1 MSNISYLISMNKLKN
16 YIAGQWLEGNG
27 EGIELRNAVNGELVA
42 ISDTDGINFE
52 EALDYGRTV
61 GYKNLSSMTFYDRG
75 EMLKKVALYL
85 LERKKKYYELS
96 YKTGATHADSWVD
109 IEGGFGTFFTYSGLA
124 KRMLP
129 NTPFWVDGD
138 MQKISANGTHLGTH
152 ILTPSEGVSVQIN
165 AYNFPVWGMLEK
177 LSTSL
182 LAGVP
187 SIVKPATPGSYL
199 TNAVFQDMIESG
211 LLPEGAIQ
219 LVCGEPGNI
228 LDFVQDGDSV
238 LFTGSAYTGRKL
250 KSLPSIAGN
259 AVRFNMEADSLNA
272 SILGLDAKPGTPEF
286 DLFIKEVRNEMT
298 TKAGQKCTAI
308 RRIIVPE
315 NLVGDVQNA
324 LSKALDQTKIGNPL
338 NRETRMGSIVGKKEL
353 EVLNQKIEKLK
364 SETELIYDGKHQLL
378 DADFESGAFFTPKV
392 FYNDRPFDKN
402 ISHEL
407 EAFGPVSTLMPYR
420 DADEAAAL
428 AKKGKG
434 SLVSS
439 IISHDDKFIADTA
452 WKIASSHGRI
462 FVLSRANAKEST
474 GHGSPLPTLMHGG
487 PGRAGGGEEMG
498 GLNGLHFF
506 LQKTAIQGSPDVLTA
521 ITKIYTQGA
530 EKKFSDKHPFQKY
543 FEEIEVGDS
552 LETAG
557 RTVTEADIVNFSNVS
572 WDHFY
577 AHTDATSL
585 NETIFDK
592 VVAHGYFI
600 LSAAAGLF
608 VSGKKGPV
616 IANYGLENC
625 SFFKP
630 VYAGDTIT
638 VYLTAKEKIN
648 RGVKGRNVP
657 SGVVKWLVEV
667 VNQREETV
675 CVATI
680 LTLVAKKSPF
690 VNLKVNSIKKILN
703 DLTENS
709 ERRFGE
715 MSPQMMVEHLEEVTR
730 NSTNTLNASD
740 FETIPPEHLEALQ
753 DWLYTDKKIRPG
765 AQYPLLKEG
774 EKPALRHKNLDTA
787 KEELLAAIKEF
798 NIYFRENPQAEHYH
812 PKFGMLN
819 REMWELFQRKHFTH
833 HLEQFNLI

>member
-1 MSNISYLISMNKLKN
+1 MEKLKN
-16 YIAGQWLEGNG
+16 YILGHWTLGNG
-27 EGIELRNAVNGELVA
+27 EEMPLYNAVTGDLVA
-42 ISDTDGINFE
+42 ISDTGGLDYQ
-52 EALDYGRTV
+52 EALHYGRTV

-75 EMLKKVALYL
+75 QMLKNIALYL

-129 NTPFWVDGD
+129 NTPFWVDGET
-138 MQKISANGTHLGTH
+138 QKISANGTFLGTH

-187 SIVKPATPGSYL
+187 AIVKPSPFGSYL
-199 TNAVFQDMIESG
+199 TNEVFKDMIGSG
-211 LLPEGAIQ
+211 FLPEGAIQ
-219 LVCGEPGNI
+219 LVCGEPGSI
-228 LDFVQDGDSV
+228 LDFMQDGDSV
-238 LFTGSAYTGRKL
+238 LFTGSATTGRKL
-250 KSLPSIAGN
+250 KYLPSIAGN

-272 SILGLDAKPGTPEF
+272 SILGLDAKVGTPEF
-286 DLFIKEVRNEMT
+286 NLFIKEVTREIT

-308 RRIIVPE
+308 RRIIVPDDLIDE
-315 NLVGDVQNA
+315 VRIA
-324 LSKALDQTKIGNPL
+324 LSKSLDAVKIGNPL
-338 NRETRMGSIVGKKEL
+338 SRDIRMGSLVGAQQKE
-353 EVLNQKIEKLK
+353 EVLKRINLLK
-364 SETELIYDGKHQLL
+364 SETELIYDGTHDLL
-378 DADFESGAFFTPKV
+378 DASYDRGAFLTPKI
-392 FYNDRPFDKN
+392 FFNDDPFVKN
-402 ISHEL
+402 ISHEM

-420 DADEAAAL
+420 DVEEAAEL
-428 AKKGKG
+428 AKRGKG
-434 SLVSS
+434 SLVGS
-439 IISHDDKFIADTA
+439 IVSYDEKFISQTA
-452 WKIASSHGRI
+452 WKIASQHGRI
-462 FVLSRANAKEST
+462 FVLNRDSAKEST

-506 LQKTAIQGSPDVLTA
+506 LQKTAIQGSPDVVSA
-521 ITKIYTQGA
+521 ITKVYQQGA
-530 EKKFSDKHPFQKY
+530 EKKYSDKHPFQNY
-543 FEEIEVGDS
+543 FEEVEIGDS

-557 RTVTEADIVNFSNVS
+557 RTITDADIVNFSNVS

-585 NETIFDK
+585 TGTIFDK
-592 VVAHGYFI
+592 TVAHGYFI

-648 RGVKGRNVP
+648 RGVKGRNIP

-667 VNQREETV
+667 VNQREELV

-690 VNLKVNSIKKILN
+690 IELNSTKIKKLLN
-703 DLTENS
+703 ALTIDSPRN
-709 ERRFGE
+709 FGE
-715 MSPQMMVEHLEEVTR
+715 MNPQMMIEHLAEVMQ
-730 NSTNTLNASD
+730 NGFGNLNPTD
-740 FETIPPEHLEALQ
+740 FSEIPQEHAEKLQ
-753 DWLYTDKKIRPG
+753 DWLYTNKKILPG
-765 AQYPLLKEG
+765 AKYPLLKDG
-774 EKPALRHKNLDTA
+774 EPMQLKFKNLEDA
-787 KEELLAAIKEF
+787 KIHLLEVLKEF
-798 NIYFRENPQAEHYH
+798 TVYYKENPEAEHFH

-819 REMWELFQRKHFTH
+819 KEMMELFHRKHFTH
-833 HLEQFNLI
+833 HFEQFNLL

>member
-1 MSNISYLISMNKLKN
+1 MKLKN
-16 YIAGQWLEGNG
+16 YIAGNWIKGSG
-27 EGIELRNAVNGELVA
+27 EGIKLLNAVNGELVA
-42 ISDTDGINFE
+42 ISDTEGINFE
-52 EALDYGRTV
+52 EALHYGRTV
-61 GYKNLSSMTFYDRG
+61 GYKNLSAMTFYDRG
-75 EMLKKVALYL
+75 EMLKKIALYL

-96 YKTGATHADSWVD
+96 YKTGATHVDSWVD

-129 NTPFWVDGD
+129 NTPFWVDGEI
-138 MQKISANGTHLGTH
+138 QKISANGTHLGTH

-165 AYNFPVWGMLEK
+165 AYNFPVWGMMEK

-187 SIVKPATPGSYL
+187 SVIKPATPGSYL
-199 TNAVFQDMIESG
+199 TQAVFQDMIESG
-211 LLPEGAIQ
+211 LLPEGALQ
-219 LVCGEPGNI
+219 LVAGEPGNI
-228 LDFVQDGDSV
+228 LDYVQDGDSV

-315 NLVGDVQNA
+315 HLVGDVQNA

-338 NRETRMGSIVGKKEL
+338 NRETRMGAIVGKKEL
-353 EVLNQKIEKLK
+353 EVLKGKINQLK
-364 SETELIYDGKHQLL
+364 SETELIYDGQHELL
-378 DADFESGAFFTPKV
+378 DADFESGAFMSPKV
-392 FYNDRPFDKN
+392 FYNDQPFEKN
-402 ISHEL
+402 ISHEV
-407 EAFGPVSTLMPYR
+407 EAFGPVSTLMPYK
-420 DADEAAAL
+420 DAEEAAAL
-428 AKKGKG
+428 AKRGKG
-434 SLVSS
+434 SLVGS
-439 IISHDDKFIADTA
+439 IVSHDEKFVAETS
-452 WKIASSHGRI
+452 WKMASAHGRI
-462 FVLSRANAKEST
+462 FVLNRDNAKEST

-506 LQKTAIQGSPDVLTA
+506 LQKTAIQGSPDILTA

-530 EKKFSDKHPFQKY
+530 DKKYSDKHPFQKY
-543 FEEIEVGDS
+543 FEEVEIGDS

-585 NETIFDK
+585 TGTIFDQP
-592 VVAHGYFI
+592 VAHGYFI

-616 IANYGLENC
+616 IANYGLENA

-648 RGVKGRNVP
+648 RGVKGRNIP

-667 VNQREETV
+667 VNQREEVV

-680 LTLVAKKSPF
+680 LTLVAKQSPF
-690 VNLKVNSIKKILN
+690 LDLKFNTVRKLLN
-703 DLTENS
+703 GLSENS
-709 ERRFGE
+709 ERKFGI
-715 MSPQMMVEHLEEVTR
+715 MSPQMMVEHLEEVVRKGLEITD
-730 NSTNTLNASD
+730 AKD
-740 FETIPPEHLEALQ
+740 FEQIPEEQTEKLQ
-753 DWLYTDKKIRPG
+753 DWLYTNNKIRPG

-774 EKPALRHKNLDTA
+774 ETPVQKRH
-787 KEELLAAIKEF
+787 F
-798 NIYFRENPQAEHYH
+798 
-812 PKFGMLN
+812 
-819 REMWELFQRKHFTH
+819 
-833 HLEQFNLI
+833 

>member
-1 MSNISYLISMNKLKN
+1 MKLKN
-16 YIAGQWLEGNG
+16 YIAGQWIEGSG
-27 EGIELRNAVNGELVA
+27 EEIPLYNAVNGELVA
-42 ISDTDGINFE
+42 VSDTSGLDFQH
-52 EALDYGRTV
+52 ALDYGRNL

-138 MQKISANGTHLGTH
+138 TQKISANGTFLGTH

-165 AYNFPVWGMLEK
+165 AYNFPVWGMMEK

-187 SIVKPATPGSYL
+187 SVVKPASAGSYL
-199 TNAVFQDMIESG
+199 TNAVFADMIESG
-211 LLPEGAIQ
+211 ILPEGSLQ

-228 LDFVQDGDSV
+228 LDYVQDGDSV
-238 LFTGSAYTGRKL
+238 LFTGSAATGRKL
-250 KSLPSIAGN
+250 KSLPSVSRN

-286 DLFIKEVRNEMT
+286 DLFIREVRNEMT

-338 NRETRMGSIVGKKEL
+338 NRETRMGSIVGKKEM
-353 EVLNQKIEKLK
+353 EVLQEKIKLLK
-364 SETELIYDGKHQLL
+364 AETELVYDGKHELV
-378 DADFESGAFFTPKV
+378 DADYESGAFMSPKV
-392 FYNDRPFDKN
+392 FYNDKPFEKN
-402 ISHEL
+402 CSHEV
-407 EAFGPVSTLMPYR
+407 EAFGPVSTIMPYN

-428 AKKGKG
+428 AKRGKG
-434 SLVSS
+434 SLVGS
-439 IISHDDKFIADTA
+439 IVSHDEKFVAETS
-452 WKIASSHGRI
+452 WKMASSHGRI
-462 FVLSRANAKEST
+462 FVLNRDNAKEST

-506 LQKTAIQGSPDVLTA
+506 LQKTAIQGSPDILTA
-521 ITKIYTQGA
+521 ITKIYQQGA
-530 EKKFSDKHPFQKY
+530 DKKYSDKHPFNKY
-543 FEEIEVGDS
+543 FEEVEIGDS

-585 NETIFDK
+585 NGTIFDK
-592 VVAHGYFI
+592 TVAHGYFI

-616 IANYGLENC
+616 IANYGLENA

-648 RGVKGRNVP
+648 KGVKGRNIP

-667 VNQREETV
+667 VNQRDEIV

-680 LTLVAKKSPF
+680 LTLVAKRSPF
-690 VNLKVNSIKKILN
+690 IQLQTKSIQKILN
-703 DLTENS
+703 GLTENS
-709 ERRFGE
+709 ERKFGM
-715 MSPQMMVEHLEEVTR
+715 MSPQLMVEHLEEVLR
-730 NSTNTLNASD
+730 NGFGALEPSD
-740 FETIPPEHLEALQ
+740 FPEIPAEKLELLQ
-753 DWLYTDKKIRPG
+753 DWIYTDQKIRPG
-765 AQYPLLKEG
+765 AKYPLLKEG
-774 EKPALRHKNLDTA
+774 EEPQLRYKNLTEA
-787 KEELLAAIKEF
+787 KEKLLETLKEF
-798 NIYFRENPQAEHYH
+798 LIYYRENPQAEHFH
-812 PKFGMLN
+812 PRFGMLN
-819 REMWELFQRKHFTH
+819 KEMMELFHRKHFTH
-833 HLEQFNLI
+833 HFEQFNLV

>member
-1 MSNISYLISMNKLKN
+1 MKLKN
-16 YIAGQWLEGNG
+16 YIHGQWIEGNG
-27 EGIELRNAVNGELVA
+27 HEIPLYNAVNGELVA
-42 ISDTDGINFE
+42 ISDTSGLNFE
-52 EALDYGRTV
+52 EALHFGRTI

-96 YKTGATHADSWVD
+96 YKTGATHVDSWVD

-129 NTPFWVDGD
+129 NTPFWIDGD
-138 MQKISANGTHLGTH
+138 TQKISANGTHLGTH

-187 SIVKPATPGSYL
+187 SVVKPSPYSSYL
-199 TNAVFQDMIESG
+199 TNEVFKDMIESG
-211 LLPEGAIQ
+211 LLPEGAVQ

-228 LDFVQDGDSV
+228 LDFVKDGDSV
-238 LFTGSAYTGRKL
+238 VFTGSANTGRKL
-250 KSLPSIAGN
+250 KALPSISGN
-259 AVRFNMEADSLNA
+259 AVRFNMEADSLNC
-272 SILGLDAKPGTPEF
+272 SILGLDAKVGTPEF
-286 DLFIKEVRNEMT
+286 DLFIKEVKNEMT

-324 LSKALDQTKIGNPL
+324 LAKALDQTKIGNPL
-338 NRETRMGSIVGKKEL
+338 SRETKMGSIVGKDQMQIL
-353 EVLNQKIEKLK
+353 EEKVNLLK
-364 SETELIYDGKHQLL
+364 SETELIYDGKHDLVE
-378 DADFESGAFFTPKV
+378 ANYENGAFFTPKV
-392 FYNDRPFDKN
+392 FYNDKPFDKN
-402 ISHEL
+402 ISHEV
-407 EAFGPVSTLMPYR
+407 EAFGPVSTIMPYK
-420 DADEAAAL
+420 DAEEAAAL
-428 AKKGKG
+428 AKRGKG
-434 SLVSS
+434 SLVGS
-439 IISHDDKFIADTA
+439 IVSHDEKFVAETS
-452 WKIASSHGRI
+452 WKMASTHGRI
-462 FVLSRANAKEST
+462 FVLNRDNAKEST

-506 LQKTAIQGSPDVLTA
+506 LQKTAIQGSPDILTA
-521 ITKIYTQGA
+521 ITEIYTQGA

-543 FEEIEVGDS
+543 FEEVEVGDA

-585 NETIFDK
+585 NGTIFDK
-592 VVAHGYFI
+592 TVAHGYFI

-616 IANYGLENC
+616 IANYGLENA

-648 RGVKGRNVP
+648 RGVKGRNIP

-667 VNQREETV
+667 VNQREEVV

-690 VNLKVNSIKKILN
+690 IDLN
-703 DLTENS
+703 RKNIQKLLNGLTESSKPNWGKMS
-709 ERRFGE
+709 AQE
-715 MSPQMMVEHLEEVTR
+715 MLEHLET
-730 NSTNTLNASD
+730 TLLYSIGEPEAEKC
-740 FETIPPEHLEALQ
+740 FTPEEHLEKYQ
-753 DWLYTDKKIRPG
+753 DSLYNHRKMPKDFPAPFLPQDG
-765 AQYPLLKEG
+765 SLPELKY
-774 EKPALRHKNLDTA
+774 KNLEQA
-787 KEELLAAIKEF
+787 KDKFLENLQKYQ
-798 NIYFRENPQAEHYH
+798 IYYRENPEAEHLH
-812 PKFGMLN
+812 FVFGKLN
-819 REMWELFQRKHFTH
+819 KEMMELMHRKHFTH
-833 HLEQFNLI
+833 HFEQFGLI

>member
-1 MSNISYLISMNKLKN
+1 MQKLKN
-16 YIAGQWLEGNG
+16 YIAGQWIEGNG
-27 EGIELRNAVNGELVA
+27 EGIPLYNAVNGELVA
-42 ISDTDGINFE
+42 ISDTAGLNFE
-52 EALDYGRTV
+52 EALDYGRTL

-75 EMLKKVALYL
+75 QMLKKVALYL

-138 MQKISANGTHLGTH
+138 TQKISANGTFLGAH

-187 SIVKPATPGSYL
+187 AVVKPSPFGSYL
-199 TNAVFQDMIESG
+199 TYEVFKDMIESG
-211 LLPEGAIQ
+211 FLPEGAIQ
-219 LVCGEPGNI
+219 LVCGDPGNI
-228 LDFVQDGDSV
+228 LDYVQDGDSV
-238 LFTGSAYTGRKL
+238 LFTGSANTGRKL
-250 KSLPSIAGN
+250 KSLPSVAGN

-298 TKAGQKCTAI
+298 TKAGQKCTSI

-324 LSKALDQTKIGNPL
+324 LSKALDQVKIGNPL
-338 NRETRMGSIVGKKEL
+338 SRETRMGSLVGTQQYD
-353 EVLNQKIEKLK
+353 EVLRKINILK
-364 SETELIYDGKHQLL
+364 SETELIYDGQQELV
-378 DADFESGAFFTPKV
+378 DADFEKGAFMTPKL
-392 FYNDRPFDKN
+392 FLNDSPFTKN
-402 ISHEL
+402 ISHDV
-407 EAFGPVSTLMPYR
+407 EAFGPVSTIMPYK
-420 DADEAAAL
+420 DAEEAAAL
-428 AKKGKG
+428 AKRGKG
-434 SLVSS
+434 SLVGS
-439 IISHDDKFIADTA
+439 IVSHDEKFVAETT
-452 WKIASSHGRI
+452 WKMASMHGRV
-462 FVLSRANAKEST
+462 FVLNRDSAKEST

-506 LQKTAIQGSPDVLTA
+506 LQKTAIQGSPDILTA
-521 ITKIYTQGA
+521 ITKIYQQGA
-530 EKKFSDKHPFQKY
+530 EKKYSDKHPFQKY
-543 FEEIEVGDS
+543 FEEVEVGDS

-557 RTVTEADIVNFSNVS
+557 RTVTDADIVNFSNVS

-585 NETIFDK
+585 TGTIFDK
-592 VVAHGYFI
+592 TVAHGYFI

-616 IANYGLENC
+616 IANYGLENA

-648 RGVKGRNVP
+648 KGVKGRNIP

-667 VNQREETV
+667 VNQREEVV

-680 LTLVAKKSPF
+680 LTLVAKQSPF
-690 VNLKVNSIKKILN
+690 IDLNLTKIQKMVNG
-703 DLTENS
+703 LTESTQPLWGKMNAQA
-709 ERRFGE
+709 
-715 MSPQMMVEHLEEVTR
+715 MIEHLEQGVLVSIGEPE
-730 NSTNTLNASD
+730 A
-740 FETIPPEHLEALQ
+740 ETCYTPEENLEKWQDSLYKHITMPRDHKAPFMPEDGSIPAFV
-753 DWLYTDKKIRPG
+753 
-765 AQYPLLKEG
+765 
-774 EKPALRHKNLDTA
+774 HKNLDAA
-787 KEELLAAIKEF
+787 KTSFMENLKR
-798 NIYFRENPQAEHYH
+798 YVVYYKENPEAEHMNYV
-812 PKFGMLN
+812 FGKLN
-819 REMWELFQRKHFTH
+819 KEMWELLHRKHFTH
-833 HLEQFNLI
+833 HFQQFGLI

>member
-1 MSNISYLISMNKLKN
+1 MKLKN
-16 YIAGQWLEGNG
+16 YISGQWIEGNG
-27 EGIELRNAVNGELVA
+27 HEIPLYNAVNGELVA
-42 ISDTDGINFE
+42 ISDTSGLDFE
-52 EALDYGRTV
+52 EALHFGRTI

-75 EMLKKVALYL
+75 EMLKKIALYL

-96 YKTGATHADSWVD
+96 YKTGATHVDSWVD

-129 NTPFWVDGD
+129 NTPFWVDGET
-138 MQKISANGTHLGTH
+138 QKISASGTHLGTH

-187 SIVKPATPGSYL
+187 AVVKPSPYSSYL
-199 TNAVFQDMIESG
+199 TNEVFKDMIESG
-211 LLPEGAIQ
+211 YLPEGAVQ
-219 LVCGEPGNI
+219 LICGEPGNI
-228 LDFVQDGDSV
+228 LDFVKDGDSV
-238 LFTGSAYTGRKL
+238 VFTGSANTGRKL
-250 KSLPSIAGN
+250 KALPSISGN
-259 AVRFNMEADSLNA
+259 AVRFNMEADSLNC

-286 DLFIKEVRNEMT
+286 DLFIKEVKNEMT

-338 NRETRMGSIVGKKEL
+338 SRETKMGSIVGKEQMQIL
-353 EVLNQKIEKLK
+353 EEKVNLLK
-364 SETELIYDGKHQLL
+364 AETELIYDGKHDLVE
-378 DADFESGAFFTPKV
+378 ANYENGAFFTPKV
-392 FYNDRPFDKN
+392 FYNDKPFEKN

-407 EAFGPVSTLMPYR
+407 EAFGPVSTIMPYK
-420 DADEAAAL
+420 DAEEAAAL
-428 AKKGKG
+428 AKRGKG
-434 SLVSS
+434 SLVGS
-439 IISHDDKFIADTA
+439 IVSHDEKFVAETS
-452 WKIASSHGRI
+452 WKMASSHGRI
-462 FVLSRANAKEST
+462 FVLNRDNAKEST

-521 ITKIYTQGA
+521 ITKVYTQGA

-543 FEEIEVGDS
+543 FEEVEVGDS

-585 NETIFDK
+585 NGTIFDK
-592 VVAHGYFI
+592 TVAHGYFI

-616 IANYGLENC
+616 IANYGLENA

-648 RGVKGRNVP
+648 RGVKGRNIP

-667 VNQREETV
+667 VNQREEVV

-690 VNLKVNSIKKILN
+690 IELN
-703 DLTENS
+703 RRNIQKLLNGLTENTKPNW
-709 ERRFGE
+709 GK
-715 MSPQMMVEHLEEVTR
+715 MTAQQMLEHLETTLLYSIGEPEVEKCFTP
-730 NSTNTLNASD
+730 
-740 FETIPPEHLEALQ
+740 EEHLEKYQ
-753 DWLYTDKKIRPG
+753 DSLYNHRKMPKDF
-765 AQYPLLKEG
+765 
-774 EKPALRHKNLDTA
+774 PAPFLPEDGT
-787 KEELLAAIKEF
+787 
-798 NIYFRENPQAEHYH
+798 
-812 PKFGMLN
+812 
-819 REMWELFQRKHFTH
+819 
-833 HLEQFNLI
+833 

>member
-1 MSNISYLISMNKLKN
+1 MKLKN
-16 YIAGQWLEGNG
+16 YIAGNWVEGNG
-27 EGIELRNAVNGELVA
+27 HEIPLYNAVNGELVA
-42 ISDTDGINFE
+42 ISDTEGLNFE
-52 EALDYGRTV
+52 EALHYGRTL

-96 YKTGATHADSWVD
+96 YKTGATHVDSWVD

-129 NTPFWVDGD
+129 NTPFWVGGD
-138 MQKISANGTHLGTH
+138 VQKISANGTHLGTH

-187 SIVKPATPGSYL
+187 AIVKPATPSSYL

-211 LLPEGAIQ
+211 FLPEGAVQ

-228 LDFVQDGDSV
+228 LDYVKDGDSV
-238 LFTGSAYTGRKL
+238 LFTGSATTGRKL
-250 KSLPSIAGN
+250 KSLPSVSQN
-259 AVRFNMEADSLNA
+259 AVRFNMEADSLNC

-286 DLFIKEVRNEMT
+286 DLFIKEVRSEMT

-338 NRETRMGSIVGKKEL
+338 NRETRMGSIVDRKAV
-353 EVLNQKIEKLK
+353 EVLNEKISKLK
-364 SETELIYDGKHQLL
+364 TETELVYDGQHNLI
-378 DADFESGAFFTPKV
+378 DANFENGAFVTPKL
-392 FYNDRPFDKN
+392 FWNDKPFDKN
-402 ISHEL
+402 ISHEV
-407 EAFGPVSTLMPYR
+407 EAFGPVSTLMPYK
-420 DADEAAAL
+420 DAEEAAAL
-428 AKKGKG
+428 AKRGKG
-434 SLVSS
+434 SLVGS
-439 IISHDDKFIADTA
+439 IVSYDDKFVAETS
-452 WKIASSHGRI
+452 WKMASTHGRI
-462 FVLSRANAKEST
+462 FVLNRDNAKEST

-506 LQKTAIQGSPDVLTA
+506 LQKTAIQGSPDILTA

-530 EKKFSDKHPFQKY
+530 EKKYSDKHPFQKY
-543 FEEIEVGDS
+543 FEEVEVGDS

-585 NETIFDK
+585 SGTIFDQK
-592 VVAHGYFI
+592 VAHGYFI

-616 IANYGLENC
+616 IANYGLENA

-648 RGVKGRNVP
+648 RGVKGRNIP

-667 VNQREETV
+667 VNQREEVV

-690 VNLKVNSIKKILN
+690 ISLNKREIQKKLN
-703 DLTENS
+703 ALTENS
-709 ERRFGE
+709 ERKFGK
-715 MSPQMMVEHLEEVTR
+715 MSPQLMVEHLEEVLR
-730 NSTNTLNASD
+730 NGFGNLKAED
-740 FETIPPEHLEALQ
+740 FDEIHEEHLEKLQ
-753 DWLYTDKKIRPG
+753 DWLYTDQKIRPG
-765 AQYPLLKEG
+765 AKYPLLKDG
-774 EKPALRHKNLDTA
+774 EELQTRFKNLEQA
-787 KEELLAAIKEF
+787 KEELMKTLQEFLIYYKEH
-798 NIYFRENPQAEHYH
+798 PLAEHFH
-812 PKFGMLN
+812 PRFGKLN
-819 REMWELFQRKHFTH
+819 KEMMELFHQKHFTH
-833 HLEQFNLI
+833 HFEQFNVM

>member
-1 MSNISYLISMNKLKN
+1 MKLKN
-16 YIAGQWLEGNG
+16 YIAGNWIEGSG
-27 EGIELRNAVNGELVA
+27 EGIKLLNAVNGELVA
-42 ISDTDGINFE
+42 ISDTEGINFE
-52 EALDYGRTV
+52 EALHYGRTV
-61 GYKNLSSMTFYDRG
+61 GYKNLSAMTFYDRG
-75 EMLKKVALYL
+75 EMLKKIALYL

-96 YKTGATHADSWVD
+96 YKTGATHVDSWVD

-129 NTPFWVDGD
+129 NTPFWVDGEI
-138 MQKISANGTHLGTH
+138 QKISANGTHLGTH

-165 AYNFPVWGMLEK
+165 AYNFPVWGMMEK

-187 SIVKPATPGSYL
+187 SVIKPATPGSYL
-199 TNAVFQDMIESG
+199 TQAVFQDMIESG
-211 LLPEGAIQ
+211 LLPEGALQ
-219 LVCGEPGNI
+219 LVAGEPGNI
-228 LDFVQDGDSV
+228 LDYVQDGDSV

-315 NLVGDVQNA
+315 HLVGDVQNA

-338 NRETRMGSIVGKKEL
+338 NRETRMGAIVGKKEL
-353 EVLNQKIEKLK
+353 EVLKGKINQLK
-364 SETELIYDGKHQLL
+364 SETELIYDGQHELL
-378 DADFESGAFFTPKV
+378 DADFESGAFMSPKV
-392 FYNDRPFDKN
+392 FYNDQPFEKN
-402 ISHEL
+402 ISHEV
-407 EAFGPVSTLMPYR
+407 EAFGPVSTLMPYK
-420 DADEAAAL
+420 DAEEAAAL
-428 AKKGKG
+428 AKRGKG
-434 SLVSS
+434 SLVGS
-439 IISHDDKFIADTA
+439 IVSHDEKFVAETS
-452 WKIASSHGRI
+452 WKMASAHGRI
-462 FVLSRANAKEST
+462 FVLNRDNAKEST

-506 LQKTAIQGSPDVLTA
+506 LQKTAIQGSPDILTA

-530 EKKFSDKHPFQKY
+530 DKKYSDKHPFQKY
-543 FEEIEVGDS
+543 FEEVEIGDS

-585 NETIFDK
+585 TGTIFDQP
-592 VVAHGYFI
+592 VAHGYFI

-616 IANYGLENC
+616 IANYGLENA

-648 RGVKGRNVP
+648 RGVKGRNIP

-667 VNQREETV
+667 VNQREEVV

-680 LTLVAKKSPF
+680 LTLVAKQSPF
-690 VNLKVNSIKKILN
+690 LDLKFNTVRKLLN
-703 DLTENS
+703 GLSENS
-709 ERRFGE
+709 ERKFGI
-715 MSPQMMVEHLEEVTR
+715 MSPQMMVEHLEEVVRKGLEITD
-730 NSTNTLNASD
+730 AKD
-740 FETIPPEHLEALQ
+740 FEQIPEEQTEKLQ
-753 DWLYTDKKIRPG
+753 DWLYTNNKIRPG

-774 EKPALRHKNLDTA
+774 ETPILRHKNLDMA
-787 KEELLAAIKEF
+787 KEALLNSLKEF
-798 NIYFRENPQAEHYH
+798 QIYYRENPHAHHYH
-812 PKFGMLN
+812 TKFGMLN
-819 REMWELFQRKHFTH
+819 KEMWELFQRKHFTH
-833 HLEQFNLI
+833 HFEQFGLI

>member
-1 MSNISYLISMNKLKN
+1 MKLKN
-16 YIAGQWLEGNG
+16 YIHGEWIEGNSDGTILYNSVTG
-27 EGIELRNAVNGELVA
+27 EQVA
-42 ISDTDGINFE
+42 TADTSGLNLKD
-52 EALDYGRTV
+52 ALNYGRDL

-75 EMLKKVALYL
+75 QMLKNLALYL
-85 LERKKKYYELS
+85 LERKKKYYNIS

-124 KRMLP
+124 KKMLP

-138 MQKISANGTHLGTH
+138 TQKLSANGTLLGTH
-152 ILTPSEGVSVQIN
+152 ILTPSEGISIQIN

-187 SIVKPATPGSYL
+187 SLVKPATPTSYL
-199 TNAVFQDMIESG
+199 THAVFEDMIESG
-211 LLPEGAIQ
+211 ILPEGAIQ
-219 LVCGEPGNI
+219 LICGSAGN
-228 LDFVQDGDSV
+228 LLENMQDGDSV
-238 LFTGSAYTGRKL
+238 LFTGSASTGKKL
-250 KSLPSIAGN
+250 KSMPSISEN
-259 AVRFNMEADSLNA
+259 AVRFNMEADSLNC

-286 DLFIKEVRNEMT
+286 NLFIKEVRNEMT

-315 NLVGDVQNA
+315 NLIGDVQNA
-324 LSKALDQTKIGNPL
+324 LTKSLDEVKIGNPL
-338 NRETRMGSIVGKKEL
+338 SRETRMGALAGKEQYK
-353 EVLNQKIEKLK
+353 EVLEKINLLK
-364 SETELIYDGKHQLL
+364 TETELVYDGQQNLI
-378 DADFESGAFFTPKV
+378 DADYENGAFMSPKLFLNDSPFT
-392 FYNDRPFDKN
+392 KN
-402 ISHEL
+402 ISHNV
-407 EAFGPVSTLMPYR
+407 EAFGPVSTLMPYK
-420 DADEAAAL
+420 DSEEAAAL
-428 AKKGKG
+428 AKRGKG
-434 SLVSS
+434 SLVGS
-439 IISHDDKFIADTA
+439 IISRDNEFIAETS
-452 WKIASSHGRI
+452 WKMATTHGRI
-462 FVLSRANAKEST
+462 YVLNRDNAKEST
-474 GHGSPLPTLMHGG
+474 GHGSPLPTMMHGG

-521 ITKIYTQGA
+521 ITKIYQTGA
-530 EKKFSDKHPFQKY
+530 EKKYSDKHPFQKY
-543 FEEIEVGDS
+543 FEEVEIGDA

-557 RTVTEADIVNFSNVS
+557 RTVTEADIVNFGNVS

-585 NETIFDK
+585 TGTIFDK
-592 VVAHGYFI
+592 TVAHGYFI

-648 RGVKGRNVP
+648 KGVKGRNIP

-667 VNQREETV
+667 INQRDEVV

-690 VNLKVNSIKKILN
+690 ISLKIESIKKALN
-703 DLTENS
+703 NLTENT
-709 ERRFGE
+709 EKKFGE
-715 MSPQMMVEHLEEVTR
+715 MSPQLMVEHLEDVTK
-730 NSTNTLNASD
+730 NGFGNLNEKD
-740 FETIPPEHLEALQ
+740 FPEIPEEKLELLQ
-753 DWLYTDKKIRPG
+753 DWLYSNQKIRPG
-765 AQYPLLKEG
+765 AKYPLLKEG
-774 EKPALRHKNLDTA
+774 EEMQLKYKNLDEA
-787 KEELLAAIKEF
+787 KEHLLATLKEF
-798 NIYFRENPQAEHYH
+798 LIFYRENPLAETYH
-812 PKFGMLN
+812 PRFGKLN
-819 REMWELFQRKHFTH
+819 KEMMELFHRKHYTH
-833 HLEQFNLI
+833 HFEQFGLI

>member
-1 MSNISYLISMNKLKN
+1 MN
-16 YIAGQWLEGNG
+16 
-27 EGIELRNAVNGELVA
+27 
-42 ISDTDGINFE
+42 SDTAST
-52 EALDYGRTV
+52 ALT
-61 GYKNLSSMTFYDRG
+61 SS
-75 EMLKKVALYL
+75 
-85 LERKKKYYELS
+85 
-96 YKTGATHADSWVD
+96 
-109 IEGGFGTFFTYSGLA
+109 ITYSGLA

-129 NTPFWVDGD
+129 NTPFWVEGD
-138 MQKISANGTHLGTH
+138 TQKISANGTFLGTH

-165 AYNFPVWGMLEK
+165 AYNFPVWGMMEK

-187 SIVKPATPGSYL
+187 SVVKPATPGSYL
-199 TNAVFQDMIESG
+199 TNAVFSDMIDSG
-211 LLPEGAIQ
+211 ILPEGAIQ

-228 LDFVQDGDSV
+228 LDYVQDGDSV
-238 LFTGSAYTGRKL
+238 LFTGSASTGKKL
-250 KSLPSIAGN
+250 KSLPSVSTN

-286 DLFIKEVRNEMT
+286 DLFIREVRNEMT

-338 NRETRMGSIVGKKEL
+338 NRETRMGSIVGKKEM
-353 EVLNQKIEKLK
+353 EVLQEKIKLLK
-364 SETELIYDGKHQLL
+364 AETELVYDGKHELV
-378 DADFESGAFFTPKV
+378 DADYESGAFMSPKV
-392 FYNDRPFDKN
+392 FYNDKPFEKN
-402 ISHEL
+402 CSHEV
-407 EAFGPVSTLMPYR
+407 EAFGPVSTIMPYN

-428 AKKGKG
+428 AKRGKG
-434 SLVSS
+434 SLVGS
-439 IISHDDKFIADTA
+439 IVSHDEKFVAETS
-452 WKIASSHGRI
+452 WKMASSHGRI
-462 FVLSRANAKEST
+462 FVLNRDNAKEST

-506 LQKTAIQGSPDVLTA
+506 LQKTAIQGSPDILTA
-521 ITKIYTQGA
+521 ITKIYQQGA
-530 EKKFSDKHPFQKY
+530 TQNFSDRHPFRKY
-543 FEEIEVGDS
+543 FEEVAIGDS

-585 NETIFDK
+585 NGTIFDK
-592 VVAHGYFI
+592 TVAHGYFI

-616 IANYGLENC
+616 IANYGLENA

-648 RGVKGRNVP
+648 KGVKGRNIP
-657 SGVVKWLVEV
+657 SGVIKWLVEV
-667 VNQREETV
+667 VNQRDQIV

-690 VNLKVNSIKKILN
+690 IQLQTKSIQKILN
-703 DLTENS
+703 GLTENS
-709 ERRFGE
+709 ERKFG
-715 MSPQMMVEHLEEVTR
+715 MMPPQMMVEHLEEVLR
-730 NSTNTLNASD
+730 NGFGSLESSD
-740 FETIPPEHLEALQ
+740 FPEIPADKIELLQ
-753 DWLYTDKKIRPG
+753 DWIYTDQKIRPG
-765 AQYPLLKEG
+765 AKYPLLKEG
-774 EKPALRHKNLDTA
+774 EEPQLRFKNLTEA
-787 KEELLAAIKEF
+787 KEKLIETLKEF
-798 NIYFRENPQAEHYH
+798 LIYYRENPTAEHFH
-812 PKFGMLN
+812 PRFGMLDK
-819 REMWELFQRKHFTH
+819 EMMELFHRKHFTH
-833 HLEQFNLI
+833 HFEQFGLI

>member
-1 MSNISYLISMNKLKN
+1 
-16 YIAGQWLEGNG
+16 
-27 EGIELRNAVNGELVA
+27 
-42 ISDTDGINFE
+42 
-52 EALDYGRTV
+52 
-61 GYKNLSSMTFYDRG
+61 
-75 EMLKKVALYL
+75 
-85 LERKKKYYELS
+85 
-96 YKTGATHADSWVD
+96 
-109 IEGGFGTFFTYSGLA
+109 
-124 KRMLP
+124 MLP

-138 MQKISANGTHLGTH
+138 TQKISANGTFLGTH

-165 AYNFPVWGMLEK
+165 AYNFPVWGMMEK

-211 LLPEGAIQ
+211 ILPEGAIQ

-228 LDFVQDGDSV
+228 LDYVQDGDSV
-238 LFTGSAYTGRKL
+238 LFTGSANTGRKL
-250 KSLPSIAGN
+250 KSLPSVSKN
-259 AVRFNMEADSLNA
+259 AVRFNMEADPLNC

-286 DLFIKEVRNEMT
+286 DLFIKEVHNEMT

-315 NLVGDVQNA
+315 NLVGDVQNS
-324 LSKALDQTKIGNPL
+324 LSKALDQVKIGNPL
-338 NRETRMGSIVGKKEL
+338 NRETRMGSIVGKKEM
-353 EVLNQKIEKLK
+353 EVLESKIQLLK
-364 SETELIYDGKHQLL
+364 AETELIYDGKHELV
-378 DADFESGAFFTPKV
+378 DADYENGAFISPKV
-392 FYNDRPFDKN
+392 FYNDKPFEKN
-402 ISHEL
+402 ASHEV
-407 EAFGPVSTLMPYR
+407 EPFGPVSTIMPYK
-420 DADEAAAL
+420 DAEEAAAL
-428 AKKGKG
+428 AKRGKG
-434 SLVSS
+434 SLVGS
-439 IISHDDKFIADTA
+439 IISHDEKFVAETS
-452 WKIASSHGRI
+452 WKMASSHGRI
-462 FVLSRANAKEST
+462 FVLNRDNAKEST

-506 LQKTAIQGSPDVLTA
+506 LQKTAIQGSPDILTA
-521 ITKIYTQGA
+521 ITKIYQQGA
-530 EKKFSDKHPFQKY
+530 TQHFSDRHPFRKY
-543 FEEIEVGDS
+543 FEEVAIGDS

-585 NETIFDK
+585 NGTIFDK
-592 VVAHGYFI
+592 TVAHGYFI

-616 IANYGLENC
+616 IANYGLENA

-648 RGVKGRNVP
+648 KGVKGRNIP

-667 VNQREETV
+667 VNQRDEIV

-690 VNLKVNSIKKILN
+690 VDLKTKEIQKILN
-703 DLTENS
+703 NLTENS
-709 ERRFGE
+709 ERKFGL
-715 MSPQMMVEHLEEVTR
+715 MTPQLMVEHLEEVLR
-730 NSTNTLNASD
+730 NGFVQLNPSD
-740 FETIPPEHLEALQ
+740 FPEIPEDKLEKLQ
-753 DWLYTDKKIRPG
+753 DWIYTNQKIRPG
-765 AQYPLLKEG
+765 AQYPMLKDG
-774 EKPALRHKNLDTA
+774 EMPVLRFKNLDQA
-787 KEELLAAIKEF
+787 KEKLIETLKEF
-798 NIYFRENPQAEHYH
+798 LIYYRGNPLVEHFH
-812 PKFGMLN
+812 PRFGMLN
-819 REMWELFQRKHFTH
+819 KEMMELFHRKHFTH
-833 HLEQFNLI
+833 HFEQFGLV

>member
-1 MSNISYLISMNKLKN
+1 MKLKN
-16 YIAGQWLEGNG
+16 YIAGQWIDGSGN
-27 EGIELRNAVNGELVA
+27 EIPLYNAVNGELVA
-42 ISDTDGINFE
+42 VSDTGGLNFE
-52 EALDYGRTV
+52 EALHYGRTV

-85 LERKKKYYELS
+85 LERKKKYYDLS

-138 MQKISANGTHLGTH
+138 TQKISANGTFLGTH

-177 LSTSL
+177 LSTAL

-187 SIVKPATPGSYL
+187 SIVKPSPYGSYL
-199 TNAVFQDMIESG
+199 THAVFQDMIESG

-228 LDFVQDGDSV
+228 LDYVQDGDSV
-238 LFTGSAYTGRKL
+238 LFTGSANTGRKL
-250 KSLPSIAGN
+250 KSLPSVAKN
-259 AVRFNMEADSLNA
+259 AVRFNMEADSLNC

-286 DLFIKEVRNEMT
+286 DLFIKEVRNEIT

-315 NLVGDVQNA
+315 NLIGDVQNS

-338 NRETRMGSIVGKKEL
+338 NRETRMGSLVGKIQYD
-353 EVLNQKIEKLK
+353 EVQRKIDLLK
-364 SETELIYDGKHQLL
+364 AETELIYDGKHDLV
-378 DADFESGAFFTPKV
+378 DADYESGSFMSPKL
-392 FYNDRPFDKN
+392 FYNDQPFSKN
-402 ISHEL
+402 VSHDV
-407 EAFGPVSTLMPYR
+407 EAFGPVSTLMPYK
-420 DADEAAAL
+420 DAEEAAAL
-428 AKKGKG
+428 AKRGKG
-434 SLVSS
+434 SLVGS
-439 IISHDDKFIADTA
+439 IVSHDSTFVAETS
-452 WKIASSHGRI
+452 WKMASTHGRI
-462 FVLSRANAKEST
+462 FVLNRDNAKEST

-506 LQKTAIQGSPDVLTA
+506 LQKTAIQGSPDILTA
-521 ITKIYTQGA
+521 ITKIYQQGA
-530 EKKFSDKHPFQKY
+530 TQKFSDKHPFRKY
-543 FEEIEVGDS
+543 FEEVEIGDS

-585 NETIFDK
+585 NGTIFDK
-592 VVAHGYFI
+592 TVAHGYFI

-616 IANYGLENC
+616 IANYGLENA

-630 VYAGDTIT
+630 VYAADTIT

-648 RGVKGRNVP
+648 KGVKGRNIP

-667 VNQREETV
+667 VNQRDEIV

-690 VNLKVNSIKKILN
+690 VDLKTKEIQKILN
-703 DLTENS
+703 NLTENS
-709 ERRFGE
+709 ERKFGL
-715 MSPQMMVEHLEEVTR
+715 MTPQLMVEHLEEVLR
-730 NSTNTLNASD
+730 NGFGSLEPSD
-740 FETIPPEHLEALQ
+740 FPEIPADKLELLQ
-753 DWLYTDKKIRPG
+753 DWIYTDQKIRPG

-774 EKPALRHKNLDTA
+774 EEPQLRFKNLTEA
-787 KEELLAAIKEF
+787 KENLLETLKEF
-798 NIYFRENPQAEHYH
+798 LIYYRENAQAEHYH
-812 PKFGMLN
+812 PRFGMLN
-819 REMWELFQRKHFTH
+819 KEMMELFHRKHFTH
-833 HLEQFNLI
+833 HFEQFNLV

>member
-1 MSNISYLISMNKLKN
+1 MKLKN
-16 YIAGQWLEGNG
+16 YISGQWIEGNG
-27 EGIELRNAVNGELVA
+27 HDIPLYNAVNGELVA
-42 ISDTDGINFE
+42 ISDTSGLDFE
-52 EALDYGRTV
+52 EALHYGRTI

-75 EMLKKVALYL
+75 EMLKKIALYL

-96 YKTGATHADSWVD
+96 YKTGATHVDSWVD

-138 MQKISANGTHLGTH
+138 TQKISANGTHIGTH

-187 SIVKPATPGSYL
+187 AVVKPSPYSSYL
-199 TNAVFQDMIESG
+199 TNEVFKDMIESG
-211 LLPEGAIQ
+211 YLPEGAVQ

-228 LDFVQDGDSV
+228 LDFVKDGDSV
-238 LFTGSAYTGRKL
+238 VFTGSANTGRKL
-250 KSLPSIAGN
+250 KALPSISGN
-259 AVRFNMEADSLNA
+259 AVRFNMEADSLNC

-286 DLFIKEVRNEMT
+286 DLFIKEVKNEMT

-315 NLVGDVQNA
+315 NLVCDVQNA
-324 LSKALDQTKIGNPL
+324 LSKALDATKIGNPL
-338 NRETRMGSIVGKKEL
+338 SRETKMGSIVGKEQMQIL
-353 EVLNQKIEKLK
+353 EEKVKLLK
-364 SETELIYDGKHQLL
+364 SETELIYDGKHDLVE
-378 DADFESGAFFTPKV
+378 ANYENGAFFTPKV
-392 FYNDRPFDKN
+392 FYNDKPFEKN

-407 EAFGPVSTLMPYR
+407 EAFGPVSTIMPYK
-420 DADEAAAL
+420 DAEEAAAL
-428 AKKGKG
+428 AKRGKG
-434 SLVSS
+434 SLVGS
-439 IISHDDKFIADTA
+439 IVSHDEKFVAETS
-452 WKIASSHGRI
+452 WKMASSHGRI
-462 FVLSRANAKEST
+462 FVLNRDNAKEST

-521 ITKIYTQGA
+521 ITKVYTQGA

-543 FEEIEVGDS
+543 FEEVEVGDS

-577 AHTDATSL
+577 AHTDSTSL
-585 NETIFDK
+585 NGTIFDK
-592 VVAHGYFI
+592 TVAHGYFI

-616 IANYGLENC
+616 IANYGLENA

-648 RGVKGRNVP
+648 RGVKGRNIP

-667 VNQREETV
+667 VNQREEVV

-690 VNLKVNSIKKILN
+690 IELN
-703 DLTENS
+703 RRNIQKLLNGLTENTKPNW
-709 ERRFGE
+709 GK
-715 MSPQMMVEHLEEVTR
+715 MTAQQMLEHLET
-730 NSTNTLNASD
+730 TLLYSIGEPEAEKC
-740 FETIPPEHLEALQ
+740 FTPEEHLEKYQ
-753 DWLYTDKKIRPG
+753 NSLYNHRKMPKDFSAPFLPEDGTLPE
-765 AQYPLLKEG
+765 LKY
-774 EKPALRHKNLDTA
+774 KNLEQA
-787 KEELLAAIKEF
+787 KEKFLENLQKYQ
-798 NIYFRENPQAEHYH
+798 IYYRENPEAEHMH
-812 PKFGMLN
+812 FVFGKLN
-819 REMWELFQRKHFTH
+819 KEMMELMHRKHFTH
-833 HLEQFNLI
+833 HFEQFNLI

>member
-1 MSNISYLISMNKLKN
+1 MKLKN
-16 YIAGQWLEGNG
+16 YIAGNWVEGNG
-27 EGIELRNAVNGELVA
+27 HEIPLYNAVNGELVA
-42 ISDTDGINFE
+42 ISDTEGLNFE
-52 EALDYGRTV
+52 EALHYGRTL

-96 YKTGATHADSWVD
+96 YKTGATHVDSWVD

-138 MQKISANGTHLGTH
+138 VQKISANGTHLGTH

-187 SIVKPATPGSYL
+187 AIVKPATPSSYL

-211 LLPEGAIQ
+211 FLPEGAVQ

-228 LDFVQDGDSV
+228 LDYVKDGDSV
-238 LFTGSAYTGRKL
+238 LFTGSATTGRKL
-250 KSLPSIAGN
+250 KSLPSVSQN
-259 AVRFNMEADSLNA
+259 AVRFNMEADSLNC

-315 NLVGDVQNA
+315 KLVGDVQNA

-338 NRETRMGSIVGKKEL
+338 NRETRMGSIVDKKAV
-353 EVLNQKIEKLK
+353 EVLNEKISKLK
-364 SETELIYDGKHQLL
+364 SETELIYDGKHELVE
-378 DADFESGAFFTPKV
+378 ADFENGAFVTPKL
-392 FYNDRPFDKN
+392 FWNDKPFSKN
-402 ISHEL
+402 VSHDV
-407 EAFGPVSTLMPYR
+407 EAFGPVSTLMPYK
-420 DADEAAAL
+420 DAEEAVAL
-428 AKKGKG
+428 AKRGKG
-434 SLVSS
+434 SLVGS
-439 IISHDDKFIADTA
+439 IVSYDDKFVAETS
-452 WKIASSHGRI
+452 WKMASTHGRI
-462 FVLSRANAKEST
+462 FVLNRDNAKEST

-506 LQKTAIQGSPDVLTA
+506 LQKTAIQGSPDILTA
-521 ITKIYTQGA
+521 ITKIYQQGA
-530 EKKFSDKHPFQKY
+530 TQNFSDRHPFRKY
-543 FEEIEVGDS
+543 FEEVEIGDS

-577 AHTDATSL
+577 AHTDVTSL
-585 NETIFDK
+585 NGTIFDK
-592 VVAHGYFI
+592 TVAHGYFI

-616 IANYGLENC
+616 IANYGLENA

-638 VYLTAKEKIN
+638 VYLTAKEKVN
-648 RGVKGRNVP
+648 KGVKGRNIP

-667 VNQREETV
+667 VNQRDEIV

-690 VNLKVNSIKKILN
+690 VDLKTKEIQKILN
-703 DLTENS
+703 NLTENS
-709 ERRFGE
+709 ERKFGL
-715 MSPQMMVEHLEEVTR
+715 MTPQLMVEHLEEVLR
-730 NSTNTLNASD
+730 NGFVQLNPSD
-740 FETIPPEHLEALQ
+740 FPEIPEDKLEKLQ
-753 DWLYTDKKIRPG
+753 DWIYTNQKIRPG
-765 AQYPLLKEG
+765 AQYPMLKDG
-774 EKPALRHKNLDTA
+774 EMPVIRFKNLDQA
-787 KEELLAAIKEF
+787 KEKLIETVKEYL
-798 NIYFRENPQAEHYH
+798 IYYRENPLVEHYH
-812 PKFGMLN
+812 PRFGKLN
-819 REMWELFQRKHFTH
+819 KEMMELFQRKHFTH
-833 HLEQFNLI
+833 HFEQFGLI

>member
-1 MSNISYLISMNKLKN
+1 MSMKLKN
-16 YIAGQWLEGNG
+16 YIYGQWVEGKG
-27 EGIELRNAVNGELVA
+27 QEIPLYDAVTGELVA
-42 ISDTDGINFE
+42 VSDTEGLNFE
-52 EALDYGRTV
+52 EALQYGRTV
-61 GYKNLSSMTFYDRG
+61 GYKNLSAMTFYDRG

-96 YKTGATHADSWVD
+96 YKTGATHIDSWVD

-138 MQKISANGTHLGTH
+138 VQKISAKGTHLGTH

-187 SIVKPATPGSYL
+187 AIVKPATPSSYL
-199 TNAVFQDMIESG
+199 TYAVFQDMIESG
-211 LLPEGAIQ
+211 VLPEGAVQ

-238 LFTGSAYTGRKL
+238 VFTGSASTGKKL
-250 KSLPSIAGN
+250 KALPQIAQQS
-259 AVRFNMEADSLNA
+259 VRFNMEADSLNC
-272 SILGLDAKPGTPEF
+272 SILGLDAKKGTPEF

-315 NLVGDVQNA
+315 HLVGDVQEA
-324 LSKALDQTKIGNPL
+324 LAKALDQTKIGNPL
-338 NRETRMGSIVGKKEL
+338 HRETRMGSIVDKKAV
-353 EVLNQKIEKLK
+353 EVLEGKIAQLK
-364 SETELIYDGKHQLL
+364 SETELIYDGKHELI
-378 DADFESGAFFTPKV
+378 DADFEKGAFVTPKL
-392 FYNDRPFDKN
+392 FYNDQPFTKN
-402 ISHEL
+402 CSHEV
-407 EAFGPVSTLMPYR
+407 EAFGPVSTIMPYK
-420 DADEAAAL
+420 DAEEAAAL
-428 AKKGKG
+428 AKRGKG
-434 SLVSS
+434 SLVGS
-439 IISHDDKFIADTA
+439 IVSYDENFIAETS
-452 WKIASSHGRI
+452 WKMASSHGRI
-462 FVLSRANAKEST
+462 FVLNRDNAKEST

-506 LQKTAIQGSPDVLTA
+506 LQKTAIQGAPDVLTA

-543 FEEIEVGDS
+543 FEEVEVGDS

-557 RTVTEADIVNFSNVS
+557 RTVTQADIVNFSNVS

-585 NETIFDK
+585 NETIFDE

-648 RGVKGRNVP
+648 RGVRGL
-657 SGVVKWLVEV
+657 S
-667 VNQREETV
+667 
-675 CVATI
+675 
-680 LTLVAKKSPF
+680 
-690 VNLKVNSIKKILN
+690 
-703 DLTENS
+703 
-709 ERRFGE
+709 
-715 MSPQMMVEHLEEVTR
+715 
-730 NSTNTLNASD
+730 
-740 FETIPPEHLEALQ
+740 
-753 DWLYTDKKIRPG
+753 
-765 AQYPLLKEG
+765 
-774 EKPALRHKNLDTA
+774 
-787 KEELLAAIKEF
+787 
-798 NIYFRENPQAEHYH
+798 
-812 PKFGMLN
+812 
-819 REMWELFQRKHFTH
+819 
-833 HLEQFNLI
+833 LIHI

>member
-1 MSNISYLISMNKLKN
+1 MNKLKN
-16 YIAGQWLEGNG
+16 YIAGRWIEGNG
-27 EGIELRNAVNGELVA
+27 EGIPLYNAVNGELVS
-42 ISDTDGINFE
+42 ISDTFGLNFD
-52 EALDYGRTV
+52 EALEYGRTI

-75 EMLKKVALYL
+75 QMLKKVALYL

-96 YKTGATHADSWVD
+96 YKTGATHVDSWVD

-129 NTPFWVDGD
+129 NTTFWVDGD
-138 MQKISANGTHLGTH
+138 VQKISANGTHLGTH

-187 SIVKPATPGSYL
+187 SVVKPSPFGSYL
-199 TNAVFQDMIESG
+199 TYEVFKDMIESG
-211 LLPEGAIQ
+211 FLPEGAIQ
-219 LVCGEPGNI
+219 LVCGDPGNI
-228 LDFVQDGDSV
+228 LDYVQDGDSV
-238 LFTGSAYTGRKL
+238 LFTGSAGTGRKL
-250 KSLPSIAGN
+250 KSLPNIAGG

-324 LSKALDQTKIGNPL
+324 LSKALDQVKIGNPL
-338 NRETRMGSIVGKKEL
+338 SRETRMGSLVGKQQYD
-353 EVLNQKIEKLK
+353 EVQRKIDILK
-364 SETELIYDGKHQLL
+364 SENELVYDGTQELV
-378 DADFESGAFFTPKV
+378 DASYESGAFMTPKL
-392 FYNDRPFDKN
+392 FLNDSPFTKN
-402 ISHEL
+402 VSHDV
-407 EAFGPVSTLMPYR
+407 EAFGPVSTIMPYK
-420 DADEAAAL
+420 DAEEAAAL
-428 AKKGKG
+428 AKRGKG

-439 IISHDDKFIADTA
+439 IISHDENFIANTA
-452 WKIASSHGRI
+452 WKIASQHGRI
-462 FVLSRANAKEST
+462 FVLNRDNAKEST

-521 ITKIYTQGA
+521 ITKVYTQGA
-530 EKKFSDKHPFQKY
+530 EKKYSDKHPFQKY
-543 FEEIEVGDS
+543 FEEVEVGDS

-557 RTVTEADIVNFSNVS
+557 RTVTETDIVNFSNVS

-585 NETIFDK
+585 SGTIFDEK
-592 VVAHGYFI
+592 VAHGYFI

-616 IANYGLENC
+616 IANYGLEEC

-648 RGVKGRNVP
+648 RGVKGRNIP

-667 VNQREETV
+667 VNQRDEVV

-680 LTLVAKKSPF
+680 LTLVAKRSPF
-690 VNLKVNSIKKILN
+690 IDLNVKSIEKIIN
-703 DLTENS
+703 GLTENTAAN
-709 ERRFGE
+709 FGE
-715 MSPQMMVEHLEEVTR
+715 MTPQLMVEHLEEVLQ
-730 NSTNTLNASD
+730 NGFGELKAEN
-740 FETIPPEHLEALQ
+740 FPEIPAENLEKLQ
-753 DWLYTDKKIRPG
+753 DWLYSNKEIMQG
-765 AQYPLLKEG
+765 AKYPLLKDG
-774 EKPALRHKNLDTA
+774 ETMHPKYKNLEEA
-787 KEELLAAIKEF
+787 KEKLLETIKEF
-798 NIYFRENPQAEHYH
+798 LIYYRENPSAEHFH
-812 PKFGMLN
+812 PRFGILN
-819 REMWELFQRKHFTH
+819 KEMMELFQRKHFTH
-833 HLEQFNLI
+833 HFKQFGLLK

>member
-1 MSNISYLISMNKLKN
+1 MKLKN
-16 YIAGQWLEGNG
+16 YISGQWIEGNG
-27 EGIELRNAVNGELVA
+27 HEIPLYNAVNGELVA
-42 ISDTDGINFE
+42 ISDTSGLDFE
-52 EALDYGRTV
+52 EALHFGRTI

-75 EMLKKVALYL
+75 EMLKKIALYL

-96 YKTGATHADSWVD
+96 YKTGATHIDSWVD

-138 MQKISANGTHLGTH
+138 TQKISANGTHLGTH

-187 SIVKPATPGSYL
+187 AVVKPSPYSSYL
-199 TNAVFQDMIESG
+199 TNEVFKDMIESG
-211 LLPEGAIQ
+211 YLPEGAVQ

-228 LDFVQDGDSV
+228 LDFVKDGDSV
-238 LFTGSAYTGRKL
+238 VFTGSANTGRKL
-250 KSLPSIAGN
+250 KALPSISGN
-259 AVRFNMEADSLNA
+259 AVRFNMEADSLNC

-286 DLFIKEVRNEMT
+286 DLFIKEVKNEMT

-338 NRETRMGSIVGKKEL
+338 SRETKMGSIVGKEQMQIL
-353 EVLNQKIEKLK
+353 EEKVNLLK
-364 SETELIYDGKHQLL
+364 AETEIIYDGKHDLVE
-378 DADFESGAFFTPKV
+378 ANYENGAFFTPKV
-392 FYNDRPFDKN
+392 FYNDKPFEKN

-407 EAFGPVSTLMPYR
+407 EAFGPVSTIMPYK
-420 DADEAAAL
+420 DAEEAAAL
-428 AKKGKG
+428 AKRGKG
-434 SLVSS
+434 SLVGS
-439 IISHDDKFIADTA
+439 IVSHDEKFVAETS
-452 WKIASSHGRI
+452 WKMASSHGRI
-462 FVLSRANAKEST
+462 FVLNRDNAKEST

-521 ITKIYTQGA
+521 ITKVYTQGA
-530 EKKFSDKHPFQKY
+530 EKKFTDKHPFQKY
-543 FEEIEVGDS
+543 FEEVEVGDS

-585 NETIFDK
+585 NGTIFDK
-592 VVAHGYFI
+592 TVAHGYFI

-616 IANYGLENC
+616 IANYGLENA

-648 RGVKGRNVP
+648 RGVKGRNIP

-667 VNQREETV
+667 VNQREEVV

-690 VNLKVNSIKKILN
+690 IELN
-703 DLTENS
+703 RRNIQKLLNGLTENTKPNW
-709 ERRFGE
+709 GK
-715 MSPQMMVEHLEEVTR
+715 MTAQQMLEHLET
-730 NSTNTLNASD
+730 TLLYSIGEPEAEKC
-740 FETIPPEHLEALQ
+740 FTPEEHLEKYQ
-753 DWLYTDKKIRPG
+753 DSLYNHRKMPKDFPAPFLPEDGTLPE
-765 AQYPLLKEG
+765 LKY
-774 EKPALRHKNLDTA
+774 KNLEQA
-787 KEELLAAIKEF
+787 KEKFLENLQKYQ
-798 NIYFRENPQAEHYH
+798 IYYRENPEAEHMH
-812 PKFGMLN
+812 FVFGKLN
-819 REMWELFQRKHFTH
+819 KEMMELMHRKHFTH
-833 HLEQFNLI
+833 HFEQFNLI

>member
-1 MSNISYLISMNKLKN
+1 MKLKN
-16 YIAGQWLEGNG
+16 YISGQWIEGNG
-27 EGIELRNAVNGELVA
+27 HEIPLYNAVNGELVA
-42 ISDTDGINFE
+42 ISDTSGLDFE
-52 EALDYGRTV
+52 EALHFGRTI

-75 EMLKKVALYL
+75 EMLKKIALYL

-96 YKTGATHADSWVD
+96 YKTGATHIDSWVD

-129 NTPFWVDGD
+129 NTPFWVDGET
-138 MQKISANGTHLGTH
+138 QKISANGTHLGTH

-187 SIVKPATPGSYL
+187 AIVKPSPYSSYL
-199 TNAVFQDMIESG
+199 TNEVFKDMIESG
-211 LLPEGAIQ
+211 YLPEGAVQ
-219 LVCGEPGNI
+219 LICGEPGNI
-228 LDFVQDGDSV
+228 LDFVKDGDSV
-238 LFTGSAYTGRKL
+238 VFTGSANTGRKL
-250 KSLPSIAGN
+250 KALPSISGN
-259 AVRFNMEADSLNA
+259 AVRFNMEADSLNC

-286 DLFIKEVRNEMT
+286 DLFIKEVKNEMT

-324 LSKALDQTKIGNPL
+324 LSKALDATKIGNPL
-338 NRETRMGSIVGKKEL
+338 SRETKMGSIVGKEQMQIL
-353 EVLNQKIEKLK
+353 EEKVNLLK
-364 SETELIYDGKHQLL
+364 AETELIYDGKHDLVE
-378 DADFESGAFFTPKV
+378 ANYENGAFFTPKV
-392 FYNDRPFDKN
+392 FYNDKPFEKN

-407 EAFGPVSTLMPYR
+407 EAFGPVSTIIPYK
-420 DADEAAAL
+420 DAEEAAAL
-428 AKKGKG
+428 AKRGKG
-434 SLVSS
+434 SLVGS
-439 IISHDDKFIADTA
+439 IVSHDEKFVAETS
-452 WKIASSHGRI
+452 WKMASSHGRI
-462 FVLSRANAKEST
+462 FVLNRDNAKEST

-521 ITKIYTQGA
+521 ITKVYTQGA

-543 FEEIEVGDS
+543 FEEVEVGDS

-585 NETIFDK
+585 NGTIFDK
-592 VVAHGYFI
+592 TVAHGYFI

-616 IANYGLENC
+616 IANYGLENA

-648 RGVKGRNVP
+648 RGVKGRNIP

-667 VNQREETV
+667 VNQREEVV

-690 VNLKVNSIKKILN
+690 IELN
-703 DLTENS
+703 RRNIQKLLNGLTENTKPNW
-709 ERRFGE
+709 GK
-715 MSPQMMVEHLEEVTR
+715 MTAQQMLEHLET
-730 NSTNTLNASD
+730 TLLYSIGEPEAEKC
-740 FETIPPEHLEALQ
+740 FTPEEHLEKYQ
-753 DWLYTDKKIRPG
+753 DSLYNHRKMPKDFPAPFLPEDGTLPE
-765 AQYPLLKEG
+765 LKY
-774 EKPALRHKNLDTA
+774 KNLEQA
-787 KEELLAAIKEF
+787 KEKFLENLQKYQ
-798 NIYFRENPQAEHYH
+798 IYYRENPEAEHMH
-812 PKFGMLN
+812 FVFGKLN
-819 REMWELFQRKHFTH
+819 KEMMELMHRKHFTH
-833 HLEQFNLI
+833 HFEQFNLI

>member
-1 MSNISYLISMNKLKN
+1 MEKLKN
-16 YIAGQWLEGNG
+16 YIAGRWMEGSG
-27 EGIELRNAVNGELVA
+27 EGIPLYNAVNGELVA
-42 ISDTDGINFE
+42 LSDTHGLNYE
-52 EALDYGRTV
+52 EALHYGRTI

-96 YKTGATHADSWVD
+96 YETWATHIDSWVD

-138 MQKISANGTHLGTH
+138 VQKISANGTHLGTH

-187 SIVKPATPGSYL
+187 SIVKPAVPSSYL
-199 TNAVFQDMIESG
+199 THAVFQDMIESG
-211 LLPEGAIQ
+211 ILPEGAVQ

-238 LFTGSAYTGRKL
+238 VFTGSAATGRKL
-250 KSLPSIAGN
+250 KSLPSISQN
-259 AVRFNMEADSLNA
+259 AVRFNMEADSLNC

-315 NLVGDVQNA
+315 HLVGDVQHA
-324 LSKALDQTKIGNPL
+324 LSKALDATKIGNPL
-338 NRETRMGSIVGKKEL
+338 SRETRMGAIVGKKEL
-353 EVLNQKIEKLK
+353 EVLKGKIAQLQ
-364 SETELIYDGKHQLL
+364 SETELIYDGQHTLVE
-378 DADFESGAFFTPKV
+378 ADYENGAFITPKL
-392 FYNDRPFDKN
+392 FYNEKPFD
-402 ISHEL
+402 ILASHEV
-407 EAFGPVSTLMPYR
+407 EAFGPVSTLMPYK

-434 SLVSS
+434 SLVGS
-439 IISHDDKFIADTA
+439 IVSHDDAFIAEA
-452 WKIASSHGRI
+452 SWKMASSHGRI
-462 FVLSRANAKEST
+462 FVLNRDNAKEST

-521 ITKIYTQGA
+521 ITKVYTQGA
-530 EKKFSDKHPFQKY
+530 EKKYSDKHPFQKY
-543 FEEIEVGDS
+543 FEEIEIGDA

-648 RGVKGRNVP
+648 RGVKGRNIP

-667 VNQREETV
+667 VNQREEVV

-680 LTLVAKKSPF
+680 LTLIAKQSPF
-690 VNLKVNSIKKILN
+690 IPLRKKEIQKALN
-703 DLTENS
+703 ALTENT
-709 ERRFGE
+709 ERKFGK
-715 MSPQMMVEHLEEVTR
+715 MTPQMMVEHVEEVLRIGIEGSKLTP
-730 NSTNTLNASD
+730 AVD
-740 FETIPPEHLEALQ
+740 EAEQ
-753 DWLYTDKKIRPG
+753 EKMKDWLYTHQKIQQG
-765 AQYPLLKEG
+765 ISYPKLKEG
-774 EKPALRHKNLDTA
+774 ELPELRFKNLDQA
-787 KEELLAAIKEF
+787 KEALMQTVHEF
-798 NIYFRENPQAEHYH
+798 IIFYKENPLAERNHG
-812 PKFGMLN
+812 KFGLLN
-819 REMWELFQRKHFTH
+819 KEMWEIFQRKHITH
-833 HLEQFNLI
+833 HFEQFGIF

>member
-1 MSNISYLISMNKLKN
+1 MKLKN
-16 YIAGQWLEGNG
+16 YIAGNWIKGSG
-27 EGIELRNAVNGELVA
+27 EGIKLLNAVNGELVA
-42 ISDTDGINFE
+42 ISDTEGINFE
-52 EALDYGRTV
+52 EALHYGRTV
-61 GYKNLSSMTFYDRG
+61 GYKNLSAMTFYDRG
-75 EMLKKVALYL
+75 EMLKKIALYL

-96 YKTGATHADSWVD
+96 YKTGATHVDSWVD

-129 NTPFWVDGD
+129 NTPFWVDGEI
-138 MQKISANGTHLGTH
+138 QKISANGTHLGTH

-165 AYNFPVWGMLEK
+165 AYNFPVWGMMEK

-187 SIVKPATPGSYL
+187 SVIKPATPGSYL
-199 TNAVFQDMIESG
+199 TQAVFQDMIESG
-211 LLPEGAIQ
+211 LLPEGALQ
-219 LVCGEPGNI
+219 LVAGEPGNI
-228 LDFVQDGDSV
+228 LDYVQDGDSV

-315 NLVGDVQNA
+315 HLVGDVQNA

-338 NRETRMGSIVGKKEL
+338 NRETRMGAIVGKKEL
-353 EVLNQKIEKLK
+353 EVLKGKINQLK
-364 SETELIYDGKHQLL
+364 SETELIYDGQHELL
-378 DADFESGAFFTPKV
+378 DADFESGAFMSPKV
-392 FYNDRPFDKN
+392 FYNDQPFEKN
-402 ISHEL
+402 ISHEV
-407 EAFGPVSTLMPYR
+407 EAFGPVSTLMPYK
-420 DADEAAAL
+420 DAEEAAAL
-428 AKKGKG
+428 AKRGKG
-434 SLVSS
+434 SLVGS
-439 IISHDDKFIADTA
+439 IVSHDEKFVAETS
-452 WKIASSHGRI
+452 WKMASAHGRI
-462 FVLSRANAKEST
+462 FVLNRDNAREST

-506 LQKTAIQGSPDVLTA
+506 LQKTAIQGSPDILTA

-530 EKKFSDKHPFQKY
+530 DKKYSDKHPFQKY
-543 FEEIEVGDS
+543 FEEVEIGDS

-585 NETIFDK
+585 TGTIFDQP
-592 VVAHGYFI
+592 VAHGYFI

-616 IANYGLENC
+616 IANYGLENA

-648 RGVKGRNVP
+648 RGVKGRNIP

-667 VNQREETV
+667 VNQREEVV

-680 LTLVAKKSPF
+680 LTLVAKQSPF
-690 VNLKVNSIKKILN
+690 LDLKFNTVRKLLN
-703 DLTENS
+703 GLSENS
-709 ERRFGE
+709 ERKFGI
-715 MSPQMMVEHLEEVTR
+715 MSPQMMVEHLEEVVRKGLEITD
-730 NSTNTLNASD
+730 AKD
-740 FETIPPEHLEALQ
+740 FEQIPEEQTEKLQ
-753 DWLYTDKKIRPG
+753 DWLYTNNKIRPG

-774 EKPALRHKNLDTA
+774 ETPVLRHKNLDMA
-787 KEELLAAIKEF
+787 KEALLNSLKEF
-798 NIYFRENPQAEHYH
+798 QIYYRENPHAHHYH
-812 PKFGMLN
+812 TKFGMLN
-819 REMWELFQRKHFTH
+819 KEMWELFQRKHFTH
-833 HLEQFNLI
+833 HFEQFGLI

>member
-1 MSNISYLISMNKLKN
+1 MKLKN
-16 YIAGQWLEGNG
+16 YIQGQWIEGNG
-27 EGIELRNAVNGELVA
+27 AEVPLHNAVTGELVA
-42 ISDTDGINFE
+42 ISDTGGINFE
-52 EALDYGRTV
+52 EALHYGRTV

-75 EMLKKVALYL
+75 EMLKKIALYL

-138 MQKISANGTHLGTH
+138 TQKISANGTFLGTH

-187 SIVKPATPGSYL
+187 AVVKPAVPGSYL
-199 TNAVFQDMIESG
+199 TNAVFSDMIESG
-211 LLPEGAIQ
+211 LLPEGALQ

-228 LDFVQDGDSV
+228 LDYVQDGDSV
-238 LFTGSAYTGRKL
+238 LFTGSAVTGKKL
-250 KSLPSIAGN
+250 KSLPSVAGN
-259 AVRFNMEADSLNA
+259 AVRFNLEADSLNA

-338 NRETRMGSIVGKKEL
+338 NRETRMGSIVGKKEQATL
-353 EVLNQKIEKLK
+353 HEQINKLK
-364 SETELIYDGKHQLL
+364 ADTELIYDGQHELL
-378 DADFESGAFFTPKV
+378 DADYDSGAFVSPKL
-392 FYNDRPFDKN
+392 FYNDKPFEKN
-402 ISHEL
+402 VSHEV

-420 DADEAAAL
+420 DAEEAAAL
-428 AKKGKG
+428 AKRGRG
-434 SLVSS
+434 SLVGS
-439 IISHDDKFIADTA
+439 IISRDEKFVAETS
-452 WKIASSHGRI
+452 WKMATSHGRI
-462 FVLSRANAKEST
+462 FILNRDNAKEST

-506 LQKTAIQGSPDVLTA
+506 LQKTAVQGSPDMLTA
-521 ITKIYTQGA
+521 VTKIYQPGA
-530 EKKFSDKHPFQKY
+530 TYQFSDKHPFNKY
-543 FEEIEVGDS
+543 FEEVEVGDS

-557 RTVTEADIVNFSNVS
+557 RTVTEADIVNFANVS

-577 AHTDATSL
+577 AHTDSTSL
-585 NETIFDK
+585 NGTIFEK
-592 VVAHGYFI
+592 VVAHGYFV

-616 IANYGLENC
+616 IANYGLENA

-648 RGVKGRNVP
+648 KGVKGRNVP
-657 SGVVKWLVEV
+657 SGVIKWLVEV
-667 VNQREETV
+667 VNQREEVV

-680 LTLVAKKSPF
+680 LTLVAKKSRFMPLS
-690 VNLKVNSIKKILN
+690 VAAVKNALSN
-703 DLTENS
+703 LTESS
-709 ERRFGE
+709 ERTFGE
-715 MSPQMMVEHLEEVTR
+715 MTPQLMVEHMEEVVR
-730 NSTNTLNASD
+730 NGMGQLK
-740 FETIPPEHLEALQ
+740 PENFPALPEEKLEKLQ
-753 DWLYTDKKIRPG
+753 DWLYTEDEIQPG
-765 AQYPLLKEG
+765 AKYPLLQEG
-774 EKPALRHKNLDTA
+774 DTMQPKYKNLDQA
-787 KEELLAAIKEF
+787 KEKLLEAVKEY
-798 NIYFRENPQAEHYH
+798 NVHYRENPSAETYH
-812 PKFGMLN
+812 PRFGMLN
-819 REMWELFQRKHFTH
+819 KEMSELFQRKHFTH
-833 HLEQFNLI
+833 HFKQFGLV

>member
-1 MSNISYLISMNKLKN
+1 MKLKN
-16 YIAGQWLEGNG
+16 YISGQWIEGNG
-27 EGIELRNAVNGELVA
+27 HEIPLYNAVNGELVA
-42 ISDTDGINFE
+42 ISDTSGLDFE
-52 EALDYGRTV
+52 EALHFGRTI

-75 EMLKKVALYL
+75 EMLKKIALYL

-96 YKTGATHADSWVD
+96 YKTGATHIDSWVD

-129 NTPFWVDGD
+129 NTPFWVDGET
-138 MQKISANGTHLGTH
+138 QKISANGTHLGTH

-187 SIVKPATPGSYL
+187 AIVKPSPYSSYL
-199 TNAVFQDMIESG
+199 TNEVFKDMIESG
-211 LLPEGAIQ
+211 YLPEGAVQ

-228 LDFVQDGDSV
+228 LDFVKDGDSV
-238 LFTGSAYTGRKL
+238 VFTGSANTGRKL
-250 KSLPSIAGN
+250 KALPSISGN
-259 AVRFNMEADSLNA
+259 AVRFNMEADSLNC

-286 DLFIKEVRNEMT
+286 DLFIKEVKNEMT

-338 NRETRMGSIVGKKEL
+338 SRETKMGSIVGKEQMQIL
-353 EVLNQKIEKLK
+353 EEKVNLLK
-364 SETELIYDGKHQLL
+364 AETELIYDGKHDLVE
-378 DADFESGAFFTPKV
+378 ANYENGAFFTPKV
-392 FYNDRPFDKN
+392 FYNDKPFEKN

-407 EAFGPVSTLMPYR
+407 EAFGPVSTIMPYK
-420 DADEAAAL
+420 DAEEAATL
-428 AKKGKG
+428 AKRGKG
-434 SLVSS
+434 SLVGS
-439 IISHDDKFIADTA
+439 IVSHDEKFVAETS
-452 WKIASSHGRI
+452 WKMASSHGRI
-462 FVLSRANAKEST
+462 FVLNRDNAKEST

-521 ITKIYTQGA
+521 ITKVYTQGA
-530 EKKFSDKHPFQKY
+530 EKTFSDKHPFQKY
-543 FEEIEVGDS
+543 FEEVEVGDS

-585 NETIFDK
+585 NGTIFDK
-592 VVAHGYFI
+592 TVAHGYFI

-616 IANYGLENC
+616 IANYGLENA

-648 RGVKGRNVP
+648 RGVKGRNIP

-667 VNQREETV
+667 VNQREEVV

-690 VNLKVNSIKKILN
+690 IELN
-703 DLTENS
+703 RRNIQKLLNGLTENTKPNW
-709 ERRFGE
+709 GK
-715 MSPQMMVEHLEEVTR
+715 MTAQQMLEHLET
-730 NSTNTLNASD
+730 TLLYSIGEPEAEKC
-740 FETIPPEHLEALQ
+740 FTPEEHLEKYQ
-753 DWLYTDKKIRPG
+753 DSLYNHRKMPKDFPAPFLPEDGTLPE
-765 AQYPLLKEG
+765 LKY
-774 EKPALRHKNLDTA
+774 KNLEQA
-787 KEELLAAIKEF
+787 KEKFLENLQKYQ
-798 NIYFRENPQAEHYH
+798 IYYRENPEAEHMH
-812 PKFGMLN
+812 FVFGKLN
-819 REMWELFQRKHFTH
+819 KEMMELMHRKHFTH
-833 HLEQFNLI
+833 HFEQFNLI

>member
-1 MSNISYLISMNKLKN
+1 MKLKN
-16 YIAGQWLEGNG
+16 YIYGQWIEGSG
-27 EGIELRNAVNGELVA
+27 EEINLHNAVNGELVA
-42 ISDTDGINFE
+42 VADTGGLNLE
-52 EALDYGRTV
+52 QALDYGRTV
-61 GYKNLSSMTFYDRG
+61 GYKNLSAMTFYDRG

-129 NTPFWVDGD
+129 NTSFWVDGD
-138 MQKISANGTHLGTH
+138 TQKISANGTFLGTH

-165 AYNFPVWGMLEK
+165 AYNFPVWGMMEK

-199 TNAVFQDMIESG
+199 TNAVFADIIESG
-211 LLPEGAIQ
+211 ILPDGAIQ
-219 LVCGEPGNI
+219 LICGEPGNL
-228 LDFVQDGDSV
+228 LDYIQDGDSV
-238 LFTGSAYTGRKL
+238 LFTGSATTGRKL
-250 KSLPSIAGN
+250 KSLPSIAQN
-259 AVRFNMEADSLNA
+259 AVRFNMEADSLNC

-286 DLFIKEVRNEMT
+286 DLFIKEVRNEIT

-315 NLVGDVQNA
+315 NLVGDVQHA
-324 LSKALDQTKIGNPL
+324 LSKSLDQTKIGNPL
-338 NRETRMGSIVGKKEL
+338 NRETRMGSLVGKQQYQ
-353 EVLNQKIEKLK
+353 EVLEKVNLLK
-364 SETELIYDGKHQLL
+364 TETELIYDGKHELL
-378 DADFESGAFFTPKV
+378 DADYESGAFISPKL
-392 FYNDRPFDKN
+392 FYNDKPFEKQ
-402 ISHEL
+402 ISHNV
-407 EAFGPVSTLMPYR
+407 EAFGPISTIMPYR
-420 DADEAAAL
+420 DTEEAAAL
-428 AKKGKG
+428 AKMGKG
-434 SLVSS
+434 SLVGS
-439 IISHDDKFIADTA
+439 IVSHDEKFVADTS
-452 WKIASSHGRI
+452 WRMASSHGRI
-462 FVLSRANAKEST
+462 FVLNRDNAKEST

-498 GLNGLHFF
+498 GLKGLHFF
-506 LQKTAIQGSPDVLTA
+506 LQKTAIQGSPDMLTA
-521 ITKIYTQGA
+521 ITKVYQQGA
-530 EKKFSDKHPFQKY
+530 TQMFSDRHPFRKY
-543 FEEIEVGDS
+543 FEEVEIGDS

-585 NETIFDK
+585 NGTIFEK
-592 VVAHGYFI
+592 LVAHGYFI

-616 IANYGLENC
+616 IANYGLENA

-648 RGVKGRNVP
+648 KGVKGRNIP

-667 VNQREETV
+667 VNQRDEIV

-680 LTLVAKKSPF
+680 LTLVTKKSPF
-690 VNLKVNSIKKILN
+690 IELSKKEIKKVLN
-703 DLTENS
+703 NLTGSS
-709 ERRFGE
+709 ERVFGE
-715 MSPQMMVEHLEEVTR
+715 MSPQMMVEHLDEVMK
-730 NSTNTLNASD
+730 NSFGNLNSQD
-740 FETIPPEHLEALQ
+740 FPEIPEQKAALLQ
-753 DWLYTDKKIRPG
+753 DWIYTSDKIRPG
-765 AQYPLLKEG
+765 AKYPLLKDG
-774 EKPALRHKNLDTA
+774 GTPVLKYKNLEEA
-787 KEELLAAIKEF
+787 KEHLLETLKEYH
-798 NIYFRENPQAEHYH
+798 IYYRENPQAEHFH
-812 PKFGMLN
+812 PRFGVLN
-819 REMWELFQRKHFTH
+819 KEMMELFNRKHFTH
-833 HLEQFNLI
+833 HFEQFGLL

>member
-1 MSNISYLISMNKLKN
+1 MQKLKN
-16 YIAGQWLEGNG
+16 YIAGQWIEGNG
-27 EGIELRNAVNGELVA
+27 EGIPLYNAVNGELVA
-42 ISDTDGINFE
+42 ISDTSGLNFD
-52 EALDYGRTV
+52 EALEYGRTI

-75 EMLKKVALYL
+75 QMLKKVALYL

-96 YKTGATHADSWVD
+96 YKTGATHVDSWVD

-129 NTPFWVDGD
+129 NTTFWVDGD
-138 MQKISANGTHLGTH
+138 VQKISANGTHLGTH

-187 SIVKPATPGSYL
+187 SVVKPSPFGSYL
-199 TNAVFQDMIESG
+199 TYEVFKDMIESG
-211 LLPEGAIQ
+211 FLPEGAIQ
-219 LVCGEPGNI
+219 LVCGDPGNI
-228 LDFVQDGDSV
+228 LDYVQDGDSV
-238 LFTGSAYTGRKL
+238 LFTGSAGTGRKL
-250 KSLPSIAGN
+250 KSLPNIAGG

-324 LSKALDQTKIGNPL
+324 LSTALDQVKIGNPL
-338 NRETRMGSIVGKKEL
+338 SRETRMGSLVGKQQYD
-353 EVLNQKIEKLK
+353 EVQRKIDILK
-364 SETELIYDGKHQLL
+364 SENELVYDGNQELV
-378 DADFESGAFFTPKV
+378 DASYESGAFMTPKL
-392 FYNDRPFDKN
+392 FLNDSPFTKN
-402 ISHEL
+402 VSHDV
-407 EAFGPVSTLMPYR
+407 EAFGPVSTIMPYK
-420 DADEAAAL
+420 DAEEAAAL
-428 AKKGKG
+428 AKRGKG

-439 IISHDDKFIADTA
+439 IISHDENFIANTA
-452 WKIASSHGRI
+452 WKIASQHGRI
-462 FVLSRANAKEST
+462 FVLNRDNAKEST

-521 ITKIYTQGA
+521 ITKVYTQGA
-530 EKKFSDKHPFQKY
+530 EKKYSDKHPFQKY
-543 FEEIEVGDS
+543 FEEVEVGDS

-557 RTVTEADIVNFSNVS
+557 RTVTETDIVNFSNVS

-585 NETIFDK
+585 SGTIFDEK
-592 VVAHGYFI
+592 VAHGYFI

-616 IANYGLENC
+616 IANYGLEEC

-648 RGVKGRNVP
+648 RGVKGRNIP

-667 VNQREETV
+667 VNQRDEIV

-680 LTLVAKKSPF
+680 LTLVAKRSPF
-690 VNLKVNSIKKILN
+690 IDLNVKSIEKIIN
-703 DLTENS
+703 GLTENTAANWGKMKS
-709 ERRFGE
+709 QD
-715 MSPQMMVEHLEEVTR
+715 MLEHLEQALLVSIGEPEADVCYTP
-730 NSTNTLNASD
+730 
-740 FETIPPEHLEALQ
+740 EEHLEKWQ
-753 DWLYTDKKIRPG
+753 DSLYNHRTMPKDHKAPFMPEDG
-765 AQYPLLKEG
+765 SL
-774 EKPALRHKNLDTA
+774 PALKHKNLDAA
-787 KEELLAAIKEF
+787 KQSFIDSLKKF
-798 NIYFRENPQAEHYH
+798 VVYYKENPKAEHMNYV
-812 PKFGMLN
+812 FGKLN
-819 REMWELFQRKHFTH
+819 KEMWELMHRKHFTH
-833 HLEQFNLI
+833 HFEQFGLLK

>member
-1 MSNISYLISMNKLKN
+1 MKLKN
-16 YIAGQWLEGNG
+16 YIAGNWIKGSG
-27 EGIELRNAVNGELVA
+27 EGIKLLNAVNGELVA
-42 ISDTDGINFE
+42 ISDTEGINFE
-52 EALDYGRTV
+52 EALHYGRTV
-61 GYKNLSSMTFYDRG
+61 GYKNLSAMTFYDRG
-75 EMLKKVALYL
+75 DMLKKIALYL

-96 YKTGATHADSWVD
+96 YKTGATHVDSWVD

-129 NTPFWVDGD
+129 NTPFWVDGEI
-138 MQKISANGTHLGTH
+138 QKISANGTHLGTH

-165 AYNFPVWGMLEK
+165 AYNFPVWGMMEK

-187 SIVKPATPGSYL
+187 SVIKPATPGSYL
-199 TNAVFQDMIESG
+199 TQAVFQDMIESG
-211 LLPEGAIQ
+211 LLPEGALQ
-219 LVCGEPGNI
+219 LVAGEPGNI
-228 LDFVQDGDSV
+228 LDYVQDGDSV

-315 NLVGDVQNA
+315 HLVGDVQNA

-338 NRETRMGSIVGKKEL
+338 NRETRMGAIVGKKEL
-353 EVLNQKIEKLK
+353 EVLKGKINQLK
-364 SETELIYDGKHQLL
+364 SETELIYDGQHELL
-378 DADFESGAFFTPKV
+378 DADFESGAFMSPKV
-392 FYNDRPFDKN
+392 FYNDQPFEKN
-402 ISHEL
+402 ISHEV
-407 EAFGPVSTLMPYR
+407 EAFGPVSTLMPYK
-420 DADEAAAL
+420 DAEEAAAL
-428 AKKGKG
+428 AKRGKG
-434 SLVSS
+434 SLVGS
-439 IISHDDKFIADTA
+439 IVSHDEKFVAETS
-452 WKIASSHGRI
+452 WKMASAHGRI
-462 FVLSRANAKEST
+462 FVLNRDNAREST

-506 LQKTAIQGSPDVLTA
+506 LQKTAIQGSPDILTA

-530 EKKFSDKHPFQKY
+530 DKKYSDKHPFQKY
-543 FEEIEVGDS
+543 FEEVEIGDS

-585 NETIFDK
+585 TGTIFDQP
-592 VVAHGYFI
+592 VAHGYFI

-616 IANYGLENC
+616 IANYGLENA

-648 RGVKGRNVP
+648 RGVKGRNIP

-667 VNQREETV
+667 VNQREEVV

-680 LTLVAKKSPF
+680 LTLVAKQSPF
-690 VNLKVNSIKKILN
+690 LDLKFNTVRKLLN
-703 DLTENS
+703 GLSENS
-709 ERRFGE
+709 EKKFGI
-715 MSPQMMVEHLEEVTR
+715 MSPQMMVEHLEEVVRKGLEITD
-730 NSTNTLNASD
+730 AKD
-740 FETIPPEHLEALQ
+740 FEQIPEEQTEKLQ
-753 DWLYTDKKIRPG
+753 DWLYTNNKIRPG

-774 EKPALRHKNLDTA
+774 ETPVLRHKNLDMA
-787 KEELLAAIKEF
+787 KEALLNSLKEF
-798 NIYFRENPQAEHYH
+798 QIYYRENPRAQHYH
-812 PKFGMLN
+812 TKFGMLN
-819 REMWELFQRKHFTH
+819 KEMWELFQRKHFTH
-833 HLEQFNLI
+833 HFEQFGLI

>member
-1 MSNISYLISMNKLKN
+1 MKLKN
-16 YIAGQWLEGNG
+16 YISGQWIEGNG
-27 EGIELRNAVNGELVA
+27 HEIPLYNAVNGELVA
-42 ISDTDGINFE
+42 ISDTSGLDFE
-52 EALDYGRTV
+52 EALHFGRTI

-75 EMLKKVALYL
+75 VMLKKIALYL

-96 YKTGATHADSWVD
+96 YKTGATHIDSWVD

-129 NTPFWVDGD
+129 NTPFWVDGET
-138 MQKISANGTHLGTH
+138 QKISANGTHLGTH

-187 SIVKPATPGSYL
+187 AVVKPSPFSSYL
-199 TNAVFQDMIESG
+199 TNEVFKDMIESG
-211 LLPEGAIQ
+211 YLPEGAVQ

-228 LDFVQDGDSV
+228 LDFVKDGDSV
-238 LFTGSAYTGRKL
+238 VFTGSANTGRKL
-250 KSLPSIAGN
+250 KALPSISGN
-259 AVRFNMEADSLNA
+259 AVRFNMEADSLNC

-286 DLFIKEVRNEMT
+286 DLFIKEVKNEMT

-338 NRETRMGSIVGKKEL
+338 SRETKMGSIVGKEQMQIL
-353 EVLNQKIEKLK
+353 EEKVNLLK
-364 SETELIYDGKHQLL
+364 AETELIYDGKHDLVE
-378 DADFESGAFFTPKV
+378 ANYENGAFFTPKV
-392 FYNDRPFDKN
+392 FYNDKPFEKN

-407 EAFGPVSTLMPYR
+407 EAFGPVSTIMPYK
-420 DADEAAAL
+420 DAEEAAAL
-428 AKKGKG
+428 AKRGKG
-434 SLVSS
+434 SLVGS
-439 IISHDDKFIADTA
+439 IVSHDEKFVAETS
-452 WKIASSHGRI
+452 WKMASSHGRI
-462 FVLSRANAKEST
+462 FVLNRDNAKEST

-521 ITKIYTQGA
+521 ITKVYTQGA

-543 FEEIEVGDS
+543 FEEVEVGDS

-577 AHTDATSL
+577 AHTDSTSL
-585 NETIFDK
+585 NGTIFDK
-592 VVAHGYFI
+592 TVAHGYFI

-616 IANYGLENC
+616 IANYGLENA

-648 RGVKGRNVP
+648 RGVKGRNIP

-667 VNQREETV
+667 VNQREQVV

-690 VNLKVNSIKKILN
+690 IELN
-703 DLTENS
+703 RRNIQKLLNGLTENTKPNW
-709 ERRFGE
+709 GK
-715 MSPQMMVEHLEEVTR
+715 MTAQQMLEHLET
-730 NSTNTLNASD
+730 TLLYSIGEPEAEKC
-740 FETIPPEHLEALQ
+740 FTPEEHLEKYQ
-753 DWLYTDKKIRPG
+753 DSLYNHRKMPKDFPAPFLPEDGTLPE
-765 AQYPLLKEG
+765 LKY
-774 EKPALRHKNLDTA
+774 KNLEQA
-787 KEELLAAIKEF
+787 KEKFLENLQKYQ
-798 NIYFRENPQAEHYH
+798 IYYRENPEVEHMH
-812 PKFGMLN
+812 FVFGKLN
-819 REMWELFQRKHFTH
+819 KEMMELMHRKHFTH
-833 HLEQFNLI
+833 HFEQFNLI

>member
-1 MSNISYLISMNKLKN
+1 MKLKN
-16 YIAGQWLEGNG
+16 YISGQWIEGNG
-27 EGIELRNAVNGELVA
+27 HEIPLYNAVNGELVA
-42 ISDTDGINFE
+42 ISDTSGLDFE
-52 EALDYGRTV
+52 EVLHFGRTT
-61 GYKNLSSMTFYDRG
+61 GYKSLSSMTFYDRG
-75 EMLKKVALYL
+75 EMLKKIALYL

-96 YKTGATHADSWVD
+96 YKTGATHIDSWVD

-129 NTPFWVDGD
+129 NTPFLVDGET
-138 MQKISANGTHLGTH
+138 QKISANGTHLGTH

-187 SIVKPATPGSYL
+187 AVVKPSPYSSYL
-199 TNAVFQDMIESG
+199 TNEVFKDMIESG
-211 LLPEGAIQ
+211 YLPEGAVQ
-219 LVCGEPGNI
+219 LICGEPGNI
-228 LDFVQDGDSV
+228 LDFVKDGDSV
-238 LFTGSAYTGRKL
+238 VFTGSANTGRKL
-250 KSLPSIAGN
+250 KALPSISGN
-259 AVRFNMEADSLNA
+259 AVRFNMEADSLNC

-286 DLFIKEVRNEMT
+286 DLFIKEVKNEMT

-338 NRETRMGSIVGKKEL
+338 CRETKMGSIVGKEQMQIL
-353 EVLNQKIEKLK
+353 EEKVNLLK
-364 SETELIYDGKHQLL
+364 AETELIYDGKHDLVE
-378 DADFESGAFFTPKV
+378 ANYENGAFFTPKV
-392 FYNDRPFDKN
+392 FYNDKPFEKN

-407 EAFGPVSTLMPYR
+407 EAFGPVSTIMPYK
-420 DADEAAAL
+420 DAEEAAAL
-428 AKKGKG
+428 AKRGKG
-434 SLVSS
+434 SLVGS
-439 IISHDDKFIADTA
+439 IVSHDEKFVAETS
-452 WKIASSHGRI
+452 WKMASSHGRI
-462 FVLSRANAKEST
+462 FVLNRDNAKEST

-521 ITKIYTQGA
+521 ITKVYTQGA

-543 FEEIEVGDS
+543 FEEVEVGDS

-585 NETIFDK
+585 NGTIFDK
-592 VVAHGYFI
+592 TVAHGYFI

-616 IANYGLENC
+616 IANYGLENA

-648 RGVKGRNVP
+648 RGVKGRNIP

-667 VNQREETV
+667 VNQREEVV

-690 VNLKVNSIKKILN
+690 IELN
-703 DLTENS
+703 RRNIQKLLNGLTENTKPNW
-709 ERRFGE
+709 GK
-715 MSPQMMVEHLEEVTR
+715 MTAQQMLEHLET
-730 NSTNTLNASD
+730 TLLYSIGEPEAEKC
-740 FETIPPEHLEALQ
+740 FTPEEHLEKYQ
-753 DWLYTDKKIRPG
+753 DSLYNHRKMPKDFPAPFLPEDGTLPE
-765 AQYPLLKEG
+765 LKY
-774 EKPALRHKNLDTA
+774 KNLEQA
-787 KEELLAAIKEF
+787 KEKFLENLQKYQ
-798 NIYFRENPQAEHYH
+798 IYYRENPEAEHMH
-812 PKFGMLN
+812 FVFGKLN
-819 REMWELFQRKHFTH
+819 KEMMELMHRKHFTH
-833 HLEQFNLI
+833 HFEQFNLI

>member
-1 MSNISYLISMNKLKN
+1 MQKLKN
-16 YIAGQWLEGNG
+16 YIAGQWIEGNG
-27 EGIELRNAVNGELVA
+27 EGLPLYNAVNGELVA
-42 ISDTDGINFE
+42 VSDTTGLNFE
-52 EALDYGRTV
+52 EALEYGRTI
-61 GYKNLSSMTFYDRG
+61 GYKNLASMTFYDRG
-75 EMLKKVALYL
+75 QMLKKVALYL

-129 NTPFWVDGD
+129 NTPFWVDGET
-138 MQKISANGTHLGTH
+138 QKISANGTFLGTH

-187 SIVKPATPGSYL
+187 SVVKPSPFGSYL
-199 TNAVFQDMIESG
+199 TYEVFKDMIESG
-211 LLPEGAIQ
+211 FLPEGAIQ

-228 LDFVQDGDSV
+228 LDYVQDGDSV
-238 LFTGSAYTGRKL
+238 LFTGSANTGRKL

-298 TKAGQKCTAI
+298 TKAGQKCTSI

-338 NRETRMGSIVGKKEL
+338 SRETRMGSLVGKQQYE
-353 EVLNQKIEKLK
+353 EVLRKIDILK
-364 SETELIYDGKHQLL
+364 SETELIYDGKQELV
-378 DADFESGAFFTPKV
+378 DADFEKGAFMTPKL
-392 FYNDRPFDKN
+392 FLNDSPFSKN
-402 ISHEL
+402 ISHEV
-407 EAFGPVSTLMPYR
+407 EAFGPVSTIMPYK

-428 AKKGKG
+428 AKRGKG
-434 SLVSS
+434 SLVGS
-439 IISHDDKFIADTA
+439 IISHDEKFVAETT
-452 WKIASSHGRI
+452 WKMASMHGRV
-462 FVLSRANAKEST
+462 FVLNRDSAKEST

-506 LQKTAIQGSPDVLTA
+506 LQKTAIQGSPDIVTA
-521 ITKIYTQGA
+521 ITKIYQQGA
-530 EKKFSDKHPFQKY
+530 EKKYSDKHPFQKY
-543 FEEIEVGDS
+543 FEEVEVGDS

-557 RTVTEADIVNFSNVS
+557 RTVTDADIVNFSNVS

-585 NETIFDK
+585 TGTIFDK
-592 VVAHGYFI
+592 TVAHGYFI

-616 IANYGLENC
+616 IANYGLENA

-648 RGVKGRNVP
+648 RGVKGRNIP

-667 VNQREETV
+667 VNQRDEMV

-690 VNLKVNSIKKILN
+690 IDLNVTKIQKLLN
-703 DLTENS
+703 GLTENS
-709 ERRFGE
+709 QPVWGK
-715 MSPQMMVEHLEEVTR
+715 MSAQAMIEHLEQGVLVSMGEPE
-730 NSTNTLNASD
+730 A
-740 FETIPPEHLEALQ
+740 ETCYIPEDHLEKWQ
-753 DWLYTDKKIRPG
+753 DSLYGHRAMPKDFNAPFMPQDGSI
-765 AQYPLLKEG
+765 
-774 EKPALRHKNLDTA
+774 PAFVHKNLDAA
-787 KEELLAAIKEF
+787 KTSFIDNLKKFIVYYK
-798 NIYFRENPQAEHYH
+798 ENPEAEHMNYV
-812 PKFGMLN
+812 FGKLN
-819 REMWELFQRKHFTH
+819 KEMWELLHKKHFTH
-833 HLEQFNLI
+833 HFAQFGLL

>member
-1 MSNISYLISMNKLKN
+1 MQKLKN
-16 YIAGQWLEGNG
+16 YIHGQWIEGNG
-27 EGIELRNAVNGELVA
+27 SEIPLYNAVNGELVA
-42 ISDTDGINFE
+42 ISDTGGLNYE
-52 EALDYGRTV
+52 QALDFGRTV

-75 EMLKKVALYL
+75 QMLKDVALYL

-129 NTPFWVDGD
+129 NTPFWVDGET
-138 MQKISANGTHLGTH
+138 QKISANGTFLGTH

-187 SIVKPATPGSYL
+187 AIVKPSPFGSYL
-199 TNAVFQDMIESG
+199 TNEVFKDMIESG
-211 LLPEGAIQ
+211 FLPEGAVQ

-228 LDFVQDGDSV
+228 LDYVQDGDSV
-238 LFTGSAYTGRKL
+238 LFTGSATTGRKL
-250 KSLPSIAGN
+250 KSLPSVAGN
-259 AVRFNMEADSLNA
+259 AVRFNMEADSLNC

-286 DLFIKEVRNEMT
+286 DLFIKEVRNEIT

-315 NLVGDVQNA
+315 HLIGDVQNA
-324 LSKALDQTKIGNPL
+324 LSKALDQVKIGNPL
-338 NRETRMGSIVGKKEL
+338 SRETRMGSLVGAQQFD
-353 EVLNQKIEKLK
+353 EVERKINLLK
-364 SETELIYDGKHQLL
+364 AETELIYDGKQDLV
-378 DADFESGAFFTPKV
+378 DASFDKGAFMTPKL
-392 FYNDRPFDKN
+392 FLNENPFTN
-402 ISHEL
+402 TISHDV
-407 EAFGPVSTLMPYR
+407 EAFGPVSTIMPYK
-420 DADEAAAL
+420 DAEEAAAL

-434 SLVSS
+434 SLVGS
-439 IISHDDKFIADTA
+439 IVSHDENFIAETT
-452 WKIASSHGRI
+452 WKMASQHGRV
-462 FVLSRANAKEST
+462 FVLNRDSAKEST

-530 EKKFSDKHPFQKY
+530 EKKFSDKHPFRKY
-543 FEEIEVGDS
+543 FEEVEIGDS

-585 NETIFDK
+585 TGTIFDEK
-592 VVAHGYFI
+592 VAHGYFI

-648 RGVKGRNVP
+648 RGVKGRNIP

-667 VNQREETV
+667 VNQRDEIV

-680 LTLVAKKSPF
+680 LTLVAKQSPF
-690 VNLKVNSIKKILN
+690 IDLNTKNVEKILKG
-703 DLTENS
+703 LTESS
-709 ERRFGE
+709 EKKFGE
-715 MSPQMMVEHLEEVTR
+715 MTSQQMVEHLDEVLR
-730 NSTNTLNASD
+730 NGFGDLKAED
-740 FETIPPEHLEALQ
+740 FPEIPAEHLEKLQ
-753 DWLYTDKKIRPG
+753 DWLYTDQKIRQG
-765 AQYPLLKEG
+765 AKYPLLKEG
-774 EKPALRHKNLDTA
+774 EAIQLKFKNLDEA
-787 KEELLAAIKEF
+787 KSKLLETLKEF
-798 NIYFRENPQAEHYH
+798 LIYYRENPKAEHFH
-812 PKFGMLN
+812 PRFGMLN
-819 REMWELFQRKHFTH
+819 KEMMELFHRKHFTH
-833 HLEQFNLI
+833 HFDQFNLI

>member
-1 MSNISYLISMNKLKN
+1 MKLKN
-16 YIAGQWLEGNG
+16 YISGQWIEGNG
-27 EGIELRNAVNGELVA
+27 HEIPLYNAVNGELVA
-42 ISDTDGINFE
+42 ISDTSGLDFE
-52 EALDYGRTV
+52 EALHFGRTI

-75 EMLKKVALYL
+75 EMLKKIALYL

-96 YKTGATHADSWVD
+96 YKTGATHVDSWVD

-124 KRMLP
+124 KRLLP
-129 NTPFWVDGD
+129 NTPFWVDGET
-138 MQKISANGTHLGTH
+138 QKISANGTHLGTH

-187 SIVKPATPGSYL
+187 AIVKPSPYSSYL
-199 TNAVFQDMIESG
+199 TNEVFKDMIESG
-211 LLPEGAIQ
+211 YLPEGAIQ
-219 LVCGEPGNI
+219 LICGEPGNI
-228 LDFVQDGDSV
+228 LDFVKDGDSV
-238 LFTGSAYTGRKL
+238 VFTGSANTGRKL
-250 KSLPSIAGN
+250 KALPSISGN
-259 AVRFNMEADSLNA
+259 AVRFNMEADSLNC

-286 DLFIKEVRNEMT
+286 DLFIKEVKNEMT

-324 LSKALDQTKIGNPL
+324 LSKALDATKIGNPL
-338 NRETRMGSIVGKKEL
+338 SRETKMGSIVGKEQMQIL
-353 EVLNQKIEKLK
+353 EEKVNLLK
-364 SETELIYDGKHQLL
+364 AETELIYDGKHDLVE
-378 DADFESGAFFTPKV
+378 ANYENGAFFTPKV
-392 FYNDRPFDKN
+392 FYNDKPFEKN

-407 EAFGPVSTLMPYR
+407 EAFGPVSTIMPYK
-420 DADEAAAL
+420 DAEEAAAL
-428 AKKGKG
+428 AKRGKG
-434 SLVSS
+434 SLVGS
-439 IISHDDKFIADTA
+439 IVSHDEKFVAETS
-452 WKIASSHGRI
+452 WKMASSHGRI
-462 FVLSRANAKEST
+462 FVLNRDNAKEST

-521 ITKIYTQGA
+521 ITKVYTQGA

-543 FEEIEVGDS
+543 FEEVEVGDS

-577 AHTDATSL
+577 AHTDSTSL
-585 NETIFDK
+585 NGTIFDK
-592 VVAHGYFI
+592 TVAHGYFI

-616 IANYGLENC
+616 IANYGLENA

-648 RGVKGRNVP
+648 RGVKGRNIP

-667 VNQREETV
+667 VNQREEVV

-690 VNLKVNSIKKILN
+690 IELNRRNIQKLLNS
-703 DLTENS
+703 LTENTKPNW
-709 ERRFGE
+709 GE
-715 MSPQMMVEHLEEVTR
+715 MTAQQMLEHLET
-730 NSTNTLNASD
+730 TLLYSIGEPEA
-740 FETIPPEHLEALQ
+740 EKCLTPEEHLEKYQ
-753 DWLYTDKKIRPG
+753 DSLYNHRKMPIEFPAPFLPEDGTLPE
-765 AQYPLLKEG
+765 LKY
-774 EKPALRHKNLDTA
+774 KNLEQA
-787 KEELLAAIKEF
+787 KEKFLENLQKYQ
-798 NIYFRENPQAEHYH
+798 IYYRENPEAEHLH
-812 PKFGMLN
+812 FVFGKLN
-819 REMWELFQRKHFTH
+819 KEMMELMHRKHFMH
-833 HLEQFNLI
+833 HFEQFNLI